1 MKMFNKLSCKNF
13 FIATFL
19 LVTLPMG
26 AANTSGEDVS
36 EKIVMQD
43 TNPNKEH
50 YFSNRRALVGP
61 GCMINSVGDGVKVL
75 KGVKNLQNLCN
86 DDLNDYAEL
95 PGLADVVVGGSPVI
109 SVKDNMHY
117 YAGGTVAGF
126 AICAKSDASILTL
139 NLADFYK
146 IQFLKDGENVGKL
159 QDISTGKSIT
169 GLGLS
174 LLTFPGS
181 DQVDKLYMATAPGDF
196 DEIKLVQCGV
206 NAKLG
211 DVVNLRY
218 AFVGDAREYTITSN
232 KDNGMEKYAQEQG
245 RKKFTVEAHG
255 EKPTSPTLGLEVS
268 RGDVIDE
275 DLKNGYAA
283 VVGAVFPVSTPVTV
297 VAIPTDGKEAFPK
310 GTEVG
315 FKYNGFNLANLSVGS
330 GVDLTLYNKENKE
343 IGTYSLSSTV
353 LGLGVIEVSK
363 DGELVMKAP
372 ADFSAAKIFFKG
384 IGIRVGGTS
393 VNYAFVRLAPDAAT
407 HHCAINATSSRDVSG
422 EYNAFTLQHNEAVK
436 VEWSIVKQP
445 EGSNITLNPATG
457 EVTNISISGKYV
469 FKAQA
474 LEDDCYEYTTVN
486 YAPVALAQNS
496 GENILVNKEGEQ
508 PKFVLSDK
516 SGGGVLTI
524 FNDMQNESAILTP
537 TLNDYAY
544 REPGV
549 QLIENHGLIGIKTAD
564 GSSFSESLAGSAR
577 AAFNGK
583 MKAGFV
589 VSAKATGLG
598 ADVFKFYNVKLFY
611 KGKEIEGK
619 VTTHW
624 DAISAGLIGSEQT
637 RKMRLSVDVPAGCL
651 FDEIV
656 LYNTGL
662 LSADLAQ
669 LNIYYAYVA
678 DAETDNA
685 ATNMLYDAEVVSTQT
700 TNASIDFANSTVF
713 QTVNVGNGF
722 DNLSNLIDNDKKFT
736 TAYKLPK
743 ILTVGTGA
751 TIAVNIGKIV
761 DKGQNLIMVT
771 SDPATLLG
779 LGLGTG
785 IKMETYLNGKP
796 KETVKSWKVLGADV
810 IGGKGD
816 GYAVLETQEPFDQ
829 VRITSA
835 YVANLLDPVE
845 IKGFALRTDKN
856 DDGTVNT
863 QSDVLI
869 LNEDVKLNETKA
881 YTKAKMLLRRT
892 FTKNAD
898 GTKGWNSIILP
909 VDMTAA
915 QVIEAF
921 GEGTQVAKFNDLDE
935 NWIKFETVDVAGEG
949 VVLQK
954 NTPYIIFPTKEAI
967 SNCEYTINGKTETLA
982 GPVYVAEGINYE
994 DQTAHIENSV
1004 EGSLLNN
1011 MTFFG
1016 SYDNNTAVSADSYMF
1031 SKGNLVHTNKP
1042 HTIKA
1047 YRCWLK
1053 ENTPSGKM
1061 LQLSLN
1067 NNNIGNTTGIQIVE
1081 ENKRNTNSGIYN
1093 MEGMRMNTNNVNE
1106 LSKGVYIVNNKTVVI
1121 TK

>member
-1 MKMFNKLSCKNF
+1 MFKKLSQKICF
-13 FIATFL
+13 MATFL
-19 LVTLPMG
+19 LFTLPMG
-26 AANTSGEDVS
+26 AANTNGEDVS
-36 EKIVMQD
+36 EKVVMQNSD
-43 TNPNKEH
+43 PNAEH
-50 YFSNRRALVGP
+50 YFSNRRALVGS
-61 GCMINSVGDGVKVL
+61 GCLINSLGDGVKVL
-75 KGVKNLQNLCN
+75 KGVKDLQNLCN

-95 PGLADVVVGGSPVI
+95 PGLADVTLGGSPVI

-139 NLADFYK
+139 NLAEIYK
-146 IQFLKDGENVGKL
+146 IQFLKDGKPVGGL
-159 QDISTGKSIT
+159 QSISTGKSIT

-181 DQVDKLYMATAPGDF
+181 DQVDKLYMATAPGNF
-196 DEIKLVQCGV
+196 DEIKLVQFGV

-211 DVVNLRY
+211 DVVMLRY
-218 AFVGDAREYTITSN
+218 AFVGDAREYTITKN
-232 KDNGMEKYAQEQG
+232 KKNGISKYAEEQG
-245 RKKFTVEAHG
+245 RKAFTLS
-255 EKPTSPTLGLEVS
+255 TSNLG
-268 RGDVIDE
+268 GDMIDE
-275 DLKNGYAA
+275 DLTNGYAA
-283 VVGAVFPVSTPVTV
+283 VVGALIPISTSVTV
-297 VAIPTDGKEAFPK
+297 YAQPSDNKEAFPK

-315 FKYNGFNLANLSVGS
+315 FKYNGFKLADLSVGS
-330 GVDLTLYNKENKE
+330 GVDLTLYNKENKK

-353 LGLGVIEVSK
+353 LGLGVIEASK

-372 ADFSAAKIFFKG
+372 ADFSAAKIYFKG
-384 IGIRVGGTS
+384 IGIQVGGTN

-436 VEWSIVKQP
+436 VEWSIVEQP
-445 EGSNITLNPATG
+445 EGSNITLNPTTG

-469 FKAQA
+469 FKAKA
-474 LEDDCYEYTTVN
+474 LKDDCFEYTTVN

-496 GENILVNKEGEQ
+496 GVNILVNKEGEQ

-524 FNDMQNESAILTP
+524 FNDMKNESAILTP

-564 GSSFSESLAGSAR
+564 GSSFSEGLAGPAR

-637 RKMRLSVDVPAGCL
+637 RKMRLSVDVPAGCR
-651 FDEIV
+651 FDEFV

-685 ATNMLYDAEVVSTQT
+685 ATNMLHDAEVVSTQT
-700 TNASIDFANSTVF
+700 TNASIDFANSTLF
-713 QTVNVGNGF
+713 QTVNAGNGYN
-722 DNLSNLIDNDKKFT
+722 NLANLIDNDKKFT
-736 TAYKLPK
+736 TAYELPK
-743 ILTVGTGA
+743 IVSVGTGA

-761 DKGQNLIMVT
+761 DKGQQLIMVT

-785 IKMETYLNGKP
+785 IKMETYLDGEP

-816 GYAVLETQEPFDQ
+816 GYAVLETQESFDQ

-835 YVANLLDPVE
+835 DVADVLKPVE
-845 IKGFALRTDKN
+845 IKGFALRTNKN

-869 LNEDVKLNETKA
+869 LNEDVKLDEKKT
-881 YTKAKMLLRRT
+881 YTKAIMLLRRT

-909 VDMTAA
+909 VDMTAT
-915 QVIEAF
+915 QVKDAF
-921 GEGTQVAKFNDLDE
+921 GEGTQVAEFNDLDE
-935 NWIKFETVDVAGEG
+935 NWIKFKTVDVAGEG
-949 VVLQK
+949 VVLEK
-954 NTPYIIFPTKEAI
+954 NTPYIIFPTKKAY
-967 SNCEYTINGKTETLA
+967 SNYEYTINGKTETLA

-994 DQTAHIENSV
+994 DQTANIENSV
-1004 EGSLLNN
+1004 NGTFQK
-1011 MTFFG
+1011 MTFCG
-1016 SYDNNTAVSADSYMF
+1016 SYDNKTEVSPDSYMF
-1031 SKGNLVHTNKP
+1031 SKGDLVHTSKQ

-1053 ENTPSGKM
+1053 ENTPSGKL

-1067 NNNIGNTTGIQIVE
+1067 NNNMGNTTGIQIVE
-1081 ENKRNTNSGIYN
+1081 ENKRNANPGIYN

>member
-1 MKMFNKLSCKNF
+1 M
-13 FIATFL
+13 ATFL
-19 LVTLPMG
+19 LFTLPIG
-26 AANTSGEDVS
+26 AANTNGEDVS
-36 EKIVMQD
+36 EKVVMQNS
-43 TNPNKEH
+43 NPNAEH
-50 YFSNRRALVGP
+50 YFNNRRALVGS
-61 GCMINSVGDGVKVL
+61 GCLINSVGDGVKVL

-146 IQFLKDGENVGKL
+146 IQFLKDGKNVDKP

-181 DQVDKLYMATAPGDF
+181 DQVDKLYMAKAPGDF

-218 AFVGDAREYTITSN
+218 AFVGEAREYTITKN
-232 KDNGMEKYAQEQG
+232 KDNGIEKYAQEQG
-245 RKKFTVEAHG
+245 RKPFTVEAHG
-255 EKPTSPTLGLEVS
+255 KKPTYTDLEVS
-268 RGDVIDE
+268 RDDVIDE
-275 DLKNGYAA
+275 NLTNGYAA

-315 FKYNGFNLANLSVGS
+315 FKYNGFNLANLSAGS

-372 ADFSAAKIFFKG
+372 ADFSAAKIYFKG
-384 IGIRVGGTS
+384 IGIEVGGTS
-393 VNYAFVRLAPDAAT
+393 VNYAFVRMAPDAAT

-422 EYNAFTLQHNEAVK
+422 EYNAFTLQHNDTVPVK
-436 VEWSIVKQP
+436 WNIIEQP
-445 EGSNITLNPATG
+445 EGSNISLNETTG

-474 LEDDCYEYTTVN
+474 LDDCYEYTTIN
-486 YAPVALAQNS
+486 YAPVALAQNN
-496 GENILVNKEGEQ
+496 GVNILVNKEGEQ

-524 FNDMQNESAILTP
+524 FNSMNNESAILTP

-549 QLIENHGLIGIKTAD
+549 QLIENHGLIGIKTAN
-564 GSSFSESLAGSAR
+564 GSSFSEGLAGPAR
-577 AAFNGK
+577 AAFDGK

-700 TNASIDFANSTVF
+700 TNASIDFANTTIF
-713 QTVNVGNGF
+713 QTVNAGNGF

-751 TIAVNIGKIV
+751 TIAVNIGKKV

-785 IKMETYLNGKP
+785 IKMVTYLNGQE

-835 YVANLLDPVE
+835 YVADLLDPLE

-869 LNEDVKLNETKA
+869 LNEEVKLNETKA

-915 QVIEAF
+915 QVKKAF
-921 GEGTQVAKFNDLDE
+921 GEDTKVAKFNDLDE
-935 NWIKFETVDVAGEG
+935 NWIKFETVDMAVED
-949 VVLQK
+949 VVLHK
-954 NTPYIIFPTKEAI
+954 NTPYIIFPTQKAY
-967 SNCEYTINGKTETLA
+967 NNYEYTINGKTETLN

-994 DQTAHIENSV
+994 DQTAYLQPSV
-1004 EGSLLNN
+1004 DGKFNR

-1016 SYDNNTAVSADSYMF
+1016 SYDNKTAVSADSYMF
-1031 SKGNLVHTNKP
+1031 SKGDLVHTSKP

-1053 ENTPSGKM
+1053 ENTPSGKL

-1067 NNNIGNTTGIQIVE
+1067 NNNMGNTTGIQIVE
-1081 ENKRNTNSGIYN
+1081 ENKQNTNTGIYN
-1093 MEGMRMNTNNVNE
+1093 MSGMRMNTNNVNE
-1106 LSKGVYIVNNKTVVI
+1106 LSKGVYIVNNKVVVV

>member
-1 MKMFNKLSCKNF
+1 MFKKLSQKIYF
-13 FIATFL
+13 MATFL
-19 LVTLPMG
+19 LFTLPMG
-26 AANTSGEDVS
+26 AANTNGEDVS
-36 EKIVMQD
+36 EKVVMQ
-43 TNPNKEH
+43 NSAPNAEH
-50 YFSNRRALVGP
+50 YFNNRRALVGP
-61 GCMINSVGDGVKVL
+61 GCLINSVGDGVKVL

-95 PGLADVVVGGSPVI
+95 PGLADVTVGGSPVI

-126 AICAKSDASILTL
+126 AICAKSDASILEL
-139 NLADFYK
+139 NLAKFYK

-159 QDISTGKSIT
+159 RDISTGKSIT

-206 NAKLG
+206 DAKLG

-218 AFVGDAREYTITSN
+218 AFVGDAREYTITNN
-232 KDNGMEKYAQEQG
+232 KENGISKYAQEQG
-245 RKKFTVEAHG
+245 REVFKLEAHG
-255 EKPTSPTLGLEVS
+255 DKPTKTLGEVS

-275 DLKNGYAA
+275 NLTNGYAA
-283 VVGAVFPVSTPVTV
+283 VVGALVPVSTPVTV
-297 VAIPTDGKEAFPK
+297 VARPTDGKEAFPK

-315 FKYNGFNLANLSVGS
+315 FKYNGFKLADLAVGA
-330 GVDLTLYNKENKE
+330 GVDLTLYNKEDE
-343 IGTYSLSSTV
+343 VIGTYKLTKTV
-353 LGLGVIEVSK
+353 LGLGVIEDSK

-372 ADFSAAKIFFKG
+372 ADFSAAKIYFKG
-384 IGIRVGGTS
+384 IGIQVGGTS

-407 HHCAINATSSRDVSG
+407 HHCPINATSSRDVSG
-422 EYNAFTLQHNEAVK
+422 EYYAFTLQHNEAVE
-436 VEWSIVKQP
+436 VEWSIVEQP
-445 EGSNITLNPATG
+445 TGSNITLNSATG

-469 FKAQA
+469 FKAKA
-474 LEDDCYEYTTVN
+474 LNDDCYEYTTVN
-486 YAPVALAQNS
+486 YAPKALAQNNNV
-496 GENILVNKEGEQ
+496 NILVNKEGEE
-508 PKFVLSDK
+508 PKYVLSDK

-524 FNDMQNESAILTP
+524 FNDMKNESAILTP

-549 QLIENHGLIGIKTAD
+549 ELIENHGLIGIKTAD
-564 GSSFSESLAGSAR
+564 GSSFSEGLAGPAR

-722 DNLSNLIDNDKKFT
+722 DNLSNLVDNDKKFT

-835 YVANLLDPVE
+835 YVADLLDPVE

-892 FTKNAD
+892 FTKNDD
-898 GTKGWNSIILP
+898 GKKGWNSIILP

-935 NWIKFETVDVAGEG
+935 NWIKFETVSVAGEG
-949 VVLQK
+949 VVLEK
-954 NTPYIIFPTKEAI
+954 NTPYIIFPTKEAYR
-967 SNCEYTINGKTETLA
+967 NYEYTTINGKTETLA

-1016 SYDNNTAVSADSYMF
+1016 SYDNKTEVSADSYMF
-1031 SKGNLVHTNKP
+1031 SKGDLVHTNKT
-1042 HTIKA
+1042 HTVKA

-1053 ENTPSGKM
+1053 ENTPSGKL

-1067 NNNIGNTTGIQIVE
+1067 NNGMGNTTGIQIVE
-1081 ENKRNTNSGIYN
+1081 ENKRNANTGIYN
-1093 MEGMRMNTNNVNE
+1093 MEGMRMNTNDVNK

>member
-1 MKMFNKLSCKNF
+1 MFKKLSQKIC

-19 LVTLPMG
+19 LFTLPMS
-26 AANTSGEDVS
+26 AATTNGEDGS

-43 TNPNKEH
+43 TNPNEEN

-61 GCMINSVGDGVKVL
+61 GCLINSVGDGVKVL
-75 KGVKNLQNLCN
+75 KGVKDLQNLCN

-95 PGLADVVVGGSPVI
+95 PGLADVTAVGSPVI

-126 AICAKSDASILTL
+126 AICANSSASILTL
-139 NLADFYK
+139 NLAEIYK
-146 IQFLKDGENVGKL
+146 IQFLKDGKPVGGL
-159 QDISTGKSIT
+159 QSISTGKSIT

-181 DQVDKLYMATAPGDF
+181 DQVDKLYMATAPGNF
-196 DEIKLVQCGV
+196 DEIKLVQFGV

-211 DVVNLRY
+211 DVVMLRY
-218 AFVGDAREYTITSN
+218 AFVGDAREYTITEN
-232 KDNGMEKYAQEQG
+232 KENGISKYAEEQG
-245 RKKFTVEAHG
+245 RKAFNLEAHG
-255 EKPTSPTLGLEVS
+255 DKPTKTWGEVS

-275 DLKNGYAA
+275 DLTNGYAA
-283 VVGAVFPVSTPVTV
+283 VVGALVPVSTPVTV
-297 VAIPTDGKEAFPK
+297 VAKPTDGKEAFPK

-330 GVDLTLYNKENKE
+330 GVDLTLFNKENKK

-353 LGLGVIEVSK
+353 LGLGVIEASK

-372 ADFSAAKIFFKG
+372 ADFSAAKIYFKG
-384 IGIRVGGTS
+384 IGIQVGGTN

-436 VEWSIVKQP
+436 VEWSIVEQP
-445 EGSNITLNPATG
+445 EGSNITLNPTTG
-457 EVTNISISGKYV
+457 DVTNISISGKYV
-469 FKAQA
+469 FKAKA

-496 GENILVNKEGEQ
+496 GVNILVNKEGEQ

-524 FNDMQNESAILTP
+524 FNDMKNESAILTP

-564 GSSFSESLAGSAR
+564 GSSFSEGLAGPAR

-611 KGKEIEGK
+611 QGKEIEGK

-637 RKMRLSVDVPAGCL
+637 RKMRLSVDVPAGCR
-651 FDEIV
+651 FDEFV

-685 ATNMLYDAEVVSTQT
+685 ATNMLHDAEVVSTQT
-700 TNASIDFANSTVF
+700 TNASIDFANSTLF
-713 QTVNVGNGF
+713 QTVNAGNGYN
-722 DNLSNLIDNDKKFT
+722 NLANLIDNDKKFT
-736 TAYKLPK
+736 TAYELPK
-743 ILTVGTGA
+743 IVSVGTGA

-761 DKGQNLIMVT
+761 DKGQQLIMVT

-785 IKMETYLNGKP
+785 IKMETYLDGEP

-816 GYAVLETQEPFDQ
+816 GYAVLETQESFDQ

-835 YVANLLDPVE
+835 DVADVLKPVE
-845 IKGFALRTDKN
+845 IKGFALRTNKN

-869 LNEDVKLNETKA
+869 LNEDVKLDEKKT
-881 YTKAKMLLRRT
+881 YTKAIMLLRRT
-892 FTKNAD
+892 FTKSAD

-915 QVIEAF
+915 QVKDAF
-921 GEGTQVAKFNDLDE
+921 GDDTKVAKFNDLDE

-949 VVLQK
+949 VVLEK

-967 SNCEYTINGKTETLA
+967 NNCEYTINGETKTLN

-994 DQTAHIENSV
+994 DQTANIEHSV
-1004 EGSLLNN
+1004 EGSLQNN
-1011 MTFFG
+1011 MTFYG
-1016 SYDNNTAVSADSYMF
+1016 SYNNKTAVSADSYMF
-1031 SKGNLVHTNKP
+1031 SKGDLVHTSKE
-1042 HTIKA
+1042 HTVKA

-1053 ENTPSGKM
+1053 ENTPSGKL

-1067 NNNIGNTTGIQIVE
+1067 NNNMGNTTGIQIVE
-1081 ENKRNTNSGIYN
+1081 ENKSNANHGIYN
-1093 MEGMRMNTNNVNE
+1093 IEGMRMNTNNVNE

>member
-1 MKMFNKLSCKNF
+1 MFKKLSQKICF
-13 FIATFL
+13 MATFL
-19 LVTLPMG
+19 LFTLPMG
-26 AANTSGEDVS
+26 AANTNGEDVS
-36 EKIVMQD
+36 EKVVMQNSD
-43 TNPNKEH
+43 PNAEH
-50 YFSNRRALVGP
+50 YFNNRRALVGP
-61 GCMINSVGDGVKVL
+61 GCLINSVGDGVKVL

-95 PGLADVVVGGSPVI
+95 PGLADVTAVGSPVI

-126 AICAKSDASILTL
+126 AICANSSASILTL
-139 NLADFYK
+139 NLAEIYK
-146 IQFLKDGENVGKL
+146 IQFLKDGKPVGGL
-159 QDISTGKSIT
+159 QSISTGKSIT

-181 DQVDKLYMATAPGDF
+181 DQVDKLYMATAPGNF
-196 DEIKLVQCGV
+196 DEIKLVQFGV

-211 DVVNLRY
+211 DVVMLRY
-218 AFVGDAREYTITSN
+218 AFVGDAREYTITKN
-232 KDNGMEKYAQEQG
+232 KKNGISKYAEEQG
-245 RKKFTVEAHG
+245 RKAFTLS
-255 EKPTSPTLGLEVS
+255 TSNLG
-268 RGDVIDE
+268 GDMIDE
-275 DLKNGYAA
+275 DLTNGYAA
-283 VVGAVFPVSTPVTV
+283 VVGALIPISTSVTV
-297 VAIPTDGKEAFPK
+297 YAQPSDNKEAFPK

-315 FKYNGFNLANLSVGS
+315 FKYNGFKLADLSVGS
-330 GVDLTLYNKENKE
+330 GVDLTLYNKENKK

-353 LGLGVIEVSK
+353 LGLGVIEASK

-372 ADFSAAKIFFKG
+372 ADFSAAKIYFKG
-384 IGIRVGGTS
+384 IGIQVGGTN

-436 VEWSIVKQP
+436 VEWSIVEQP
-445 EGSNITLNPATG
+445 EGSNITLNPTTG
-457 EVTNISISGKYV
+457 DVTNISISGKYV
-469 FKAQA
+469 FKAKA

-486 YAPVALAQNS
+486 YAPEALAQNS
-496 GENILVNKEGEQ
+496 GVNILVNKEGEQ
-508 PKFVLSDK
+508 PKYVLSDK

-524 FNDMQNESAILTP
+524 FNDMKNESAILTP

-564 GSSFSESLAGSAR
+564 GSSFSEGLAGPAR

-611 KGKEIEGK
+611 QGKEIEGK

-637 RKMRLSVDVPAGCL
+637 RKMRLSVDVPAGCR
-651 FDEIV
+651 FDEFV

-685 ATNMLYDAEVVSTQT
+685 ATNMLHDAEVVSTQT
-700 TNASIDFANSTVF
+700 TNASIDFANSTLF
-713 QTVNVGNGF
+713 QTVNAGNGYN
-722 DNLSNLIDNDKKFT
+722 NLANLIDNDKKFT
-736 TAYKLPK
+736 TAYELPK
-743 ILTVGTGA
+743 IVSVGTGA

-761 DKGQNLIMVT
+761 DKGQQLIMVT

-785 IKMETYLNGKP
+785 IKMETYLDGEP

-835 YVANLLDPVE
+835 DVADVLKPVE
-845 IKGFALRTDKN
+845 IKGFALRTNKN

-869 LNEDVKLNETKA
+869 LNEDVKLDEKKT
-881 YTKAKMLLRRT
+881 YTKAIMLLRRT

-915 QVIEAF
+915 QVKDAF
-921 GEGTQVAKFNDLDE
+921 GEDTKVAKFNDLDE

-949 VVLQK
+949 VVLEK

-967 SNCEYTINGKTETLA
+967 NNCEYTINGETKTLN

-994 DQTAHIENSV
+994 DQTANIANSV
-1004 EGSLLNN
+1004 NGTFQK
-1011 MTFFG
+1011 MTFYG
-1016 SYDNNTAVSADSYMF
+1016 SYNNKTAVSADSYMF
-1031 SKGNLVHTNKP
+1031 SKGDLVHTSKE
-1042 HTIKA
+1042 HTVKA

-1053 ENTPSGKM
+1053 ENTPSSKL

-1067 NNNIGNTTGIQIVE
+1067 NNNMGNTTGIQIVE
-1081 ENKRNTNSGIYN
+1081 ENKRNANPGIYN

>member
-1 MKMFNKLSCKNF
+1 MFKKLSQKIYF
-13 FIATFL
+13 MATFL
-19 LVTLPMG
+19 LFTLPMG
-26 AANTSGEDVS
+26 AANTNGEDVS
-36 EKIVMQD
+36 EKVVMQNSD
-43 TNPNKEH
+43 PNAEH
-50 YFSNRRALVGP
+50 YFNNRRALVGP
-61 GCMINSVGDGVKVL
+61 GCLINSVGDGVKVL

-95 PGLADVVVGGSPVI
+95 PGLADVTVGGSPVI

-126 AICAKSDASILTL
+126 AICAKSDASILEL
-139 NLADFYK
+139 NLAKFYK

-206 NAKLG
+206 SVDLG
-211 DVVNLRY
+211 DVVMLRY
-218 AFVGDAREYTITSN
+218 AFVGDAREYTITNN
-232 KDNGMEKYAQEQG
+232 KENGIAKYAQEQNRG
-245 RKKFTVEAHG
+245 SFKLSANTLGGDLINANLTDNFTVQSLVVSVPA
-255 EKPTSPTLGLEVS
+255 KVTATSS
-268 RGDVIDE
+268 D
-275 DLKNGYAA
+275 N
-283 VVGAVFPVSTPVTV
+283 
-297 VAIPTDGKEAFPK
+297 KEAFPA

-315 FKYNGFNLANLSVGS
+315 FRYGMTELLNLGLGS
-330 GVDLTLYNKENKE
+330 TISLNFYNKEGKS
-343 IGTYSLSSTV
+343 ITRQTISGTV
-353 LGLGVIEVSK
+353 LNLGLVGSKKNSEV
-363 DGELVMKAP
+363 VMKAP
-372 ADFSAAKIFFKG
+372 DAFSAVEIYF
-384 IGIRVGGTS
+384 GGVKVNLGAIY

-436 VEWSIVKQP
+436 VEWSIVEQP
-445 EGSNITLNPATG
+445 KGSNITLNPTTG

-469 FKAQA
+469 FKAKA
-474 LEDDCYEYTTVN
+474 LKDDCFEYTTIN

-496 GENILVNKEGEQ
+496 GVNILVNKEGEQ

-524 FNDMQNESAILTP
+524 FNGMNSESAILTP

-549 QLIENHGLIGIKTAD
+549 ELIENHGLIGIKTAD
-564 GSSFSESLAGSAR
+564 GSSFSEGLAGPAR

-624 DAISAGLIGSEQT
+624 DAISAGLIGSEST
-637 RKMRLSVDVPAGCL
+637 RKMRLSVDVPAGSP

-685 ATNMLYDAEVVSTQT
+685 ATNMMYDAEVVSTQT
-700 TNASIDFANSTVF
+700 TNASIDFANTTVF
-713 QTVNVGNGF
+713 QTVNAGNGF
-722 DNLSNLIDNDKKFT
+722 DNLSNLIDNDKKYA

-743 ILTVGTGA
+743 ILTLGTGA

-785 IKMETYLNGKP
+785 IKMVTYLDGQE

-835 YVANLLDPVE
+835 YVADLLDPVE

-869 LNEDVKLNETKA
+869 LNEDVKLDETKA
-881 YTKAKMLLRRT
+881 YIKAKMLLRRT

-915 QVIEAF
+915 QVKDAF

-935 NWIKFETVDVAGEG
+935 NWIKFETVSVAGEG
-949 VVLQK
+949 VVLEK

-967 SNCEYTINGKTETLA
+967 SNYEYTINGKTETLA

-1004 EGSLLNN
+1004 NGSLQNN

-1016 SYDNNTAVSADSYMF
+1016 SYDNKTAVSADSYMF
-1031 SKGNLVHTNKP
+1031 SKGDLVHTSKP

-1053 ENTPSGKM
+1053 ENTPSGKL
-1061 LQLSLN
+1061 LQFSLN
-1067 NNNIGNTTGIQIVE
+1067 NNNMGNTTGIQVVE
-1081 ENKRNTNSGIYN
+1081 ENKRNANTGIYN

-1106 LSKGVYIVNNKTVVI
+1106 LSKGVYIVNNKVVV

>member
-1 MKMFNKLSCKNF
+1 MFKKLSCKIF
-13 FIATFL
+13 LIATFL

-26 AANTSGEDVS
+26 AANTNGEDVS
-36 EKIVMQD
+36 EKVVMQD
-43 TNPNKEH
+43 TDPNKEH
-50 YFSNRRALVGP
+50 YFNNRRALVGS
-61 GCMINSVGDGVKVL
+61 GCLINSVGDGVKVL

-146 IQFLKDGENVGKL
+146 IQFLKDGKNVGNL
-159 QDISTGKSIT
+159 QNISTGKSIT

-218 AFVGDAREYTITSN
+218 AFVGDAREYTITKN

-245 RKKFTVEAHG
+245 RKQFTVEAHG
-255 EKPTSPTLGLEVS
+255 KNPTKTWGEAS
-268 RGDVIDE
+268 RNNVIDE

-283 VVGAVFPVSTPVTV
+283 VVAAVVPVSTPVTV
-297 VAIPTDGKEAFPK
+297 VARPSDGKEAFPK

-315 FKYNGFNLANLSVGS
+315 FKFNGFSVADLSIGS
-330 GVDLTLYNKENKE
+330 GVDLTLYNKDNNE
-343 IGTYSLSSTV
+343 IGTYNLSKTV

-363 DGELVMKAP
+363 NGEFVMKAP
-372 ADFSAAKIFFKG
+372 ADFSAAKIKFKG
-384 IGIRVGGTS
+384 IGIQVGGTN
-393 VNYAFVRLAPDAAT
+393 VNYAFVRMAPDVAT

-474 LEDDCYEYTTVN
+474 IEDDCYEYTTVN

-496 GENILVNKEGEQ
+496 GVNILVNKDGEQ

-524 FNDMQNESAILTP
+524 FNDMKNESAILTP
-537 TLNDYAY
+537 PLNDYAY

-564 GSSFSESLAGSAR
+564 GSSFSEGLAGSAR
-577 AAFNGK
+577 SAFNGK

-589 VSAKATGLG
+589 VSAKATSLG
-598 ADVFKFYNVKLFY
+598 ANVFKFYNVKLFY
-611 KGKEIEGK
+611 KGKKIEGE

-722 DNLSNLIDNDKKFT
+722 DNLSNLVDNDKKFT

-835 YVANLLDPVE
+835 YVADLLDPVE

-863 QSDVLI
+863 QSNVLI
-869 LNEDVKLNETKA
+869 LNEDVKLDETKA

-892 FTKNAD
+892 FTKNDD

-915 QVIEAF
+915 QVKKAF
-921 GEGTQVAKFNDLDE
+921 GEGTKVAKFNDLDE
-935 NWIKFETVDVAGEG
+935 NWIKFETVDVAGED
-949 VVLQK
+949 VVLHK

-967 SNCEYTINGKTETLA
+967 SNCEYTINGETKTLA

-1016 SYDNNTAVSADSYMF
+1016 SYDNKTAVSADSYMF
-1031 SKGNLVHTNKP
+1031 SKGDLVHTSKP

-1053 ENTPSGKM
+1053 ENTPSGKL

-1067 NNNIGNTTGIQIVE
+1067 NNGMGNTTGIQIVE
-1081 ENKRNTNSGIYN
+1081 ENKRNATPGIYN

>member
-75 KGVKNLQNLCN
+75 KGVKDLQNLCN

-196 DEIKLVQCGV
+196 DEIKLVQCGID
-206 NAKLG
+206 AKLG

-218 AFVGDAREYTITSN
+218 AFVGNAREYTITSN

-245 RKKFTVEAHG
+245 RKPFTVEAHG
-255 EKPTSPTLGLEVS
+255 KKPTHTALEVS
-268 RGDVIDE
+268 RNDVIDE
-275 DLKNGYAA
+275 NLNNGYTA
-283 VVGAVFPVSTPVTV
+283 VAGVLLSGSTPVTV
-297 VAIPTDGKEAFPK
+297 VARPTDGKEAFPK

-315 FKYNGFNLANLSVGS
+315 FKYNGFDLANLEVGR
-330 GVDLTLYNKENKE
+330 GVELTLYNKEDQK
-343 IGTYSLSSTV
+343 IGTYKLSKTV
-353 LGLGVIEVSK
+353 LGLGVIKVSK

-372 ADFSAAKIFFKG
+372 ADFSAAKIYFNS
-384 IGIRVGGTS
+384 IGIKVGGTS
-393 VNYAFVRLAPDAAT
+393 VNYAFVRMAPDVAT

-637 RKMRLSVDVPAGCL
+637 RKMRLSVDVPAGCR

-700 TNASIDFANSTVF
+700 TNASIDFAKTTVF

-722 DNLSNLIDNDKKFT
+722 DNLSNLVDNDKKFT

-785 IKMETYLNGKP
+785 IKMVTYLDGQE

-835 YVANLLDPVE
+835 YVADLLDPVE

-954 NTPYIIFPTKEAI
+954 NTPYIIFPTQKAY
-967 SNCEYTINGKTETLA
+967 NNYEYTINGKTETLA

-994 DQTAHIENSV
+994 DQTANLRPSV
-1004 EGSLLNN
+1004 NGTFNR

-1016 SYDNNTAVSADSYMF
+1016 SYDNKTAVSADSYMF
-1031 SKGNLVHTNKP
+1031 SKGDLVHTSKT

-1053 ENTPSGKM
+1053 ENTPSGKL

-1067 NNNIGNTTGIQIVE
+1067 NNNMGNTTGIQIVE
-1081 ENKRNTNSGIYN
+1081 ENKRNANPGIYN
-1093 MEGMRMNTNNVNE
+1093 LEGMRMNTNSVNE

>member
-1 MKMFNKLSCKNF
+1 M
-13 FIATFL
+13 ATFL
-19 LVTLPMG
+19 LFTLPIG
-26 AANTSGEDVS
+26 AANTNGEDVS
-36 EKIVMQD
+36 EKVVMQNS
-43 TNPNKEH
+43 NPNAEH
-50 YFSNRRALVGP
+50 YFNNRRALVGS
-61 GCMINSVGDGVKVL
+61 GCLINSVGDGVKVL

-139 NLADFYK
+139 NLAKFYK

-206 NAKLG
+206 DAKLG
-211 DVVNLRY
+211 DVINLRY
-218 AFVGDAREYTITSN
+218 AFVGDAREYTITLN

-255 EKPTSPTLGLEVS
+255 EKPTHTPLEVS
-268 RGDVIDE
+268 RDNVIDE
-275 DLKNGYAA
+275 DLKNGYTA
-283 VVGAVFPVSTPVTV
+283 VAGVLLSGSTPVTV
-297 VAIPTDGKEAFPK
+297 VARPTDGKEAFPK

-315 FKYNGFNLANLSVGS
+315 FKYNGFDLAHLEVGG
-330 GVDLTLYNKENKE
+330 GVELTLYNKDNNE
-343 IGTYSLSSTV
+343 IGTYKLSKTV

-363 DGELVMKAP
+363 DGEFVMKAP
-372 ADFSAAKIFFKG
+372 ADFSAAKIYFNS
-384 IGIRVGGTS
+384 IGIKVGGTS
-393 VNYAFVRLAPDAAT
+393 VNYAFVRMAPDAAT

-422 EYNAFTLQHNEAVK
+422 EYNAFTLQHNDTVPVK
-436 VEWSIVKQP
+436 WNIIEQP
-445 EGSNITLNPATG
+445 EGSNISLNETTG

-474 LEDDCYEYTTVN
+474 LNDDCYEYTTIN
-486 YAPVALAQNS
+486 YAPVALAQNN
-496 GENILVNKEGEQ
+496 GVNILVNKEGEQ

-524 FNDMQNESAILTP
+524 FNSMNNESAILTP

-549 QLIENHGLIGIKTAD
+549 QLIENHGLIGIKTAN
-564 GSSFSESLAGSAR
+564 GSSFSEGLAGPAR

-611 KGKEIEGK
+611 KGKEIQGE

-700 TNASIDFANSTVF
+700 TNASIDFANTTIF
-713 QTVNVGNGF
+713 QTVNAGNGF
-722 DNLSNLIDNDKKFT
+722 DNLSNLIDNDKKYA

-743 ILTVGTGA
+743 IVAVGAGA
-751 TIAVNIGKIV
+751 TIAVNIGKMV
-761 DKGQNLIMVT
+761 DKGQQLIMVT
-771 SDPATLLG
+771 ADPATLLG

-869 LNEDVKLNETKA
+869 LNEDVTLNETKP

-892 FTKNAD
+892 FTKSTD
-898 GTKGWNSIILP
+898 GKGWNSIILP

-915 QVIEAF
+915 QVKEAF
-921 GEGTQVAKFNDLDE
+921 GEGTKVAKFNDLDE
-935 NWIKFETVDVAGEG
+935 NWIKFETVPVAGEG
-949 VVLQK
+949 VVLEK
-954 NTPYIIFPTKEAI
+954 NTPYIIFPTQKAY
-967 SNCEYTINGKTETLA
+967 NNYEYTINGKTETLA
-982 GPVYVAEGINYE
+982 GPVYVANGINYE
-994 DQTAHIENSV
+994 DQTAYIENSV

-1016 SYDNNTAVSADSYMF
+1016 SYNNKTAVSADSYMF
-1031 SKGNLVHTNKP
+1031 SKGDLVHTSKL

-1053 ENTPSGKM
+1053 ENTPSGKL
-1061 LQLSLN
+1061 LQFSLN
-1067 NNNIGNTTGIQIVE
+1067 NNNMGNTTGIQIVE
-1081 ENKRNTNSGIYN
+1081 ENKRNANSGIYN

-1106 LSKGVYIVNNKTVVI
+1106 LAKGVYIVNNKVVVV

>member
-1 MKMFNKLSCKNF
+1 M
-13 FIATFL
+13 ATFL
-19 LVTLPMG
+19 LFTLPIG
-26 AANTSGEDVS
+26 AANTNGEDVS
-36 EKIVMQD
+36 EKVVMQNSD
-43 TNPNKEH
+43 PNAKN
-50 YFSNRRALVGP
+50 YFSNRRALVGS
-61 GCMINSVGDGVKVL
+61 GCLINSVGDGVKVL

-146 IQFLKDGENVGKL
+146 IQFLKDGKNVDKP

-218 AFVGDAREYTITSN
+218 AFVGNAREYTITSN

-245 RKKFTVEAHG
+245 RKSFNVEAHG
-255 EKPTSPTLGLEVS
+255 KKPTHTPLEVS
-268 RGDVIDE
+268 RDNVIDE
-275 DLKNGYAA
+275 DLKNGYTA
-283 VVGAVFPVSTPVTV
+283 VAGVLLSGSTPVTV
-297 VAIPTDGKEAFPK
+297 VARPTDGKEAFPK

-315 FKYNGFNLANLSVGS
+315 FKYNGFDLAHLEVGG
-330 GVDLTLYNKENKE
+330 GVELTLYNKENNE
-343 IGTYSLSSTV
+343 IGTYKLSKTV

-363 DGELVMKAP
+363 DGEFVMKAP
-372 ADFSAAKIFFKG
+372 ADFSAAKIYFNS
-384 IGIRVGGTS
+384 IGIKVGGTS
-393 VNYAFVRLAPDAAT
+393 VNYAFVRMAPDAAT

-422 EYNAFTLQHNEAVK
+422 EYNAFTLQHNDTVPVK
-436 VEWSIVKQP
+436 WNIIEQP
-445 EGSNITLNPATG
+445 EGSNISLNETTG

-474 LEDDCYEYTTVN
+474 LNDDCYEYTTIN
-486 YAPVALAQNS
+486 YAPVALAQNN
-496 GENILVNKEGEQ
+496 GVNILVNKEGEQ
-508 PKFVLSDK
+508 PKYVLSDK

-524 FNDMQNESAILTP
+524 FNDMNNESAILTP

-564 GSSFSESLAGSAR
+564 GSSFSEGLAGPAR

-611 KGKEIEGK
+611 KGKEMQGK

-722 DNLSNLIDNDKKFT
+722 DNLSNLVDNDKKFT

-743 ILTVGTGA
+743 ILTVGAGA

-779 LGLGTG
+779 LGLGKG
-785 IKMETYLNGKP
+785 IKMVTYLDGQE

-816 GYAVLETQEPFDQ
+816 GYAVLETQEQFDQ

-835 YVANLLDPVE
+835 YVADLLDPVE

-892 FTKNAD
+892 FTKNDD

-915 QVIEAF
+915 QVKKAF
-921 GEGTQVAKFNDLDE
+921 GEGTKVAKFNDLDE
-935 NWIKFETVDVAGEG
+935 NWIKFETVSVAGED
-949 VVLQK
+949 VVLHK
-954 NTPYIIFPTKEAI
+954 NTPYIIFPTQKAY
-967 SNCEYTINGKTETLA
+967 NNYEYTINGKTETLN

-994 DQTAHIENSV
+994 DQTAYIENSV
-1004 EGSLLNN
+1004 EGRLLNN

-1016 SYDNNTAVSADSYMF
+1016 SYDNNTEVSADSYMF
-1031 SKGNLVHTNKP
+1031 SKGDLVHTSKT
-1042 HTIKA
+1042 HTVKA

-1053 ENTPSGKM
+1053 ENTPSGK
-1061 LQLSLN
+1061 LLKLSLN
-1067 NNNIGNTTGIQIVE
+1067 NNNMGNTTGIQIVE
-1081 ENKRNTNSGIYN
+1081 ENKRNANPGIYN

>member
-1 MKMFNKLSCKNF
+1 M
-13 FIATFL
+13 ATFL
-19 LVTLPMG
+19 LFTLPIG
-26 AANTSGEDVS
+26 AANTNGEDVS
-36 EKIVMQD
+36 EKVVMQNS
-43 TNPNKEH
+43 NPNAEH
-50 YFSNRRALVGP
+50 YFNNRRALVGS
-61 GCMINSVGDGVKVL
+61 GCLINSVGDGVKVL

-95 PGLADVVVGGSPVI
+95 PGLANVTLVGSPVI

-126 AICAKSDASILTL
+126 AICAKSDASILEL
-139 NLADFYK
+139 NLTDFYK

-206 NAKLG
+206 DAKLG
-211 DVVNLRY
+211 DVINLRY
-218 AFVGDAREYTITSN
+218 AFVGDAREYTITLN

-255 EKPTSPTLGLEVS
+255 EKPTHTDLEVS
-268 RGDVIDE
+268 RDDVIDE
-275 DLKNGYAA
+275 KLTNGYAA

-297 VAIPTDGKEAFPK
+297 VARPTDGKEAFPK

-372 ADFSAAKIFFKG
+372 ADFSAAKIYFKG
-384 IGIRVGGTS
+384 IGIEVGGTS
-393 VNYAFVRLAPDAAT
+393 VNYAFVRMAPDAAT

-422 EYNAFTLQHNEAVK
+422 EYNAFTLQHNDTVPVK
-436 VEWSIVKQP
+436 WNIIEQP
-445 EGSNITLNPATG
+445 EGSNISLNETTG

-474 LEDDCYEYTTVN
+474 LNDDCYEYTTIN
-486 YAPVALAQNS
+486 YAPVALAQNN
-496 GENILVNKEGEQ
+496 GVNILVNKEGEQ
-508 PKFVLSDK
+508 PKYVLSDK
-516 SGGGVLTI
+516 SGGGLLTI
-524 FNDMQNESAILTP
+524 FNGMKNESAILTP

-564 GSSFSESLAGSAR
+564 GSSVSEGLAGSAR
-577 AAFNGK
+577 V
-583 MKAGFV
+583 KAGFV

-624 DAISAGLIGSEQT
+624 DAISVGLIGSEQT

-700 TNASIDFANSTVF
+700 TNASIDFAKTSVF
-713 QTVNVGNGF
+713 QTVNAGNGF

-785 IKMETYLNGKP
+785 IKMVTYLNGQE

-816 GYAVLETQEPFDQ
+816 GYAVLETQEPFNQ

-835 YVANLLDPVE
+835 YVADLLDPVE

-869 LNEDVKLNETKA
+869 LNEDVKLDETKA

-892 FTKNAD
+892 FTKNDD

-915 QVIEAF
+915 QVKKAF
-921 GEGTQVAKFNDLDE
+921 GEDTKVAKFNDLDE
-935 NWIKFETVDVAGEG
+935 NWIKFETVDMAVED
-949 VVLQK
+949 VVLHK
-954 NTPYIIFPTKEAI
+954 NTPYIIFPTQKAY
-967 SNCEYTINGKTETLA
+967 NNYEYTINGKTETLN

-994 DQTAHIENSV
+994 DQTAYIENSFN
-1004 EGSLLNN
+1004 GTFQN

-1016 SYDNNTAVSADSYMF
+1016 SYDNKTAVSADSYMF
-1031 SKGNLVHTNKP
+1031 SKGDLVHTSKE
-1042 HTIKA
+1042 HTVKA

-1053 ENTPSGKM
+1053 ENTPSGKL
-1061 LQLSLN
+1061 LQFSLN
-1067 NNNIGNTTGIQIVE
+1067 NNNMGNTTGIQIVE
-1081 ENKRNTNSGIYN
+1081 ENKRNANSGIYN

-1106 LSKGVYIVNNKTVVI
+1106 LSKGVYIVNNKVVVV

>member
-1 MKMFNKLSCKNF
+1 MFKKLSQKIYF
-13 FIATFL
+13 MATFL
-19 LVTLPMG
+19 LFTLPMG
-26 AANTSGEDVS
+26 AANTNGEDVS
-36 EKIVMQD
+36 EKVVMQNSD
-43 TNPNKEH
+43 PNAEH
-50 YFSNRRALVGP
+50 YFNNRRALVGP
-61 GCMINSVGDGVKVL
+61 GCLINSVGDGVKVL

-139 NLADFYK
+139 NLAKFYK

-196 DEIKLVQCGV
+196 DEIKLVQFSV
-206 NAKLG
+206 SVDLG
-211 DVVNLRY
+211 DVVMLRY
-218 AFVGDAREYTITSN
+218 AFVGDAREYTITNN
-232 KDNGMEKYAQEQG
+232 KENGISKYAQEQG
-245 RKKFTVEAHG
+245 REAFTLEAHDD
-255 EKPTSPTLGLEVS
+255 KPTETWGEVS

-275 DLKNGYAA
+275 NLTNGYAA
-283 VVGAVFPVSTPVTV
+283 VVGALVPVSTPVTV
-297 VAIPTDGKEAFPK
+297 VARPTDGKEAFPK

-315 FKYNGFNLANLSVGS
+315 FKYNGFKLADLAVGA
-330 GVDLTLYNKENKE
+330 GVDLTLYNKENE
-343 IGTYSLSSTV
+343 DIGTYKLTKTV
-353 LGLGVIEVSK
+353 LGLGVIEDSK

-372 ADFSAAKIFFKG
+372 ADFSAAKIYFKG
-384 IGIRVGGTS
+384 IGIQVGGTS

-422 EYNAFTLQHNEAVK
+422 EYNAFTLQHNETVPVK
-436 VEWSIVKQP
+436 WNIVEQP
-445 EGSNITLNPATG
+445 EGSNISLNETTG

-474 LEDDCYEYTTVN
+474 MEDDCYEYTTIN
-486 YAPVALAQNS
+486 YAPVTLAQNS
-496 GENILVNKEGEQ
+496 GVNILVNKEGEQ

-524 FNDMQNESAILTP
+524 FNDMKNESAILTP

-564 GSSFSESLAGSAR
+564 GSSFSEGLAGPAR

-624 DAISAGLIGSEQT
+624 DAISAGLIGSEST
-637 RKMRLSVDVPAGCL
+637 RKMRLSVDVPAGSP

-700 TNASIDFANSTVF
+700 TNASIDFANTTVF
-713 QTVNVGNGF
+713 QTVNAGNGF
-722 DNLSNLIDNDKKFT
+722 DNLSNLIDNDKKYA

-743 ILTVGTGA
+743 ILTLGTGA

-785 IKMETYLNGKP
+785 IKMVTYLDGQE

-835 YVANLLDPVE
+835 YVADLLDPVE

-881 YTKAKMLLRRT
+881 YTKAKMLLHRT

-898 GTKGWNSIILP
+898 GTKGWNSIVLP

-915 QVIEAF
+915 QVKEAF
-921 GEGTQVAKFNDLDE
+921 GEGTKVAKFNDLDE
-935 NWIKFETVDVAGEG
+935 NWIKFETVSVAGEG
-949 VVLQK
+949 VVLEK
-954 NTPYIIFPTKEAI
+954 NTPYIIFPTQKAY
-967 SNCEYTINGKTETLA
+967 NNYEYTINGKTETLA
-982 GPVYVAEGINYE
+982 GPVYVANGINYE
-994 DQTAHIENSV
+994 DQTANLQPSV
-1004 EGSLLNN
+1004 DGKFNR

-1016 SYDNNTAVSADSYMF
+1016 SYDNKTAVPAGSYMF
-1031 SKGNLVHTNKP
+1031 SKGDLVHTSKP

-1053 ENTPSGKM
+1053 ENTPSGKL
-1061 LQLSLN
+1061 LQFSLN
-1067 NNNIGNTTGIQIVE
+1067 NNNMGNTTGIQVVE
-1081 ENKRNTNSGIYN
+1081 ENKRNAKSGIYN

-1106 LSKGVYIVNNKTVVI
+1106 LAKGVYIVNNKVVVV

>member
-1 MKMFNKLSCKNF
+1 MKMFNKLTCKIF
-13 FIATFL
+13 LIATFL

-36 EKIVMQD
+36 EKVVMQD

-95 PGLADVVVGGSPVI
+95 PGLADVTVAGNPVI

-139 NLADFYK
+139 NLAKFYK

-196 DEIKLVQCGV
+196 DEIKLVQCGID
-206 NAKLG
+206 AKLG

-218 AFVGDAREYTITSN
+218 AFVGNAREYTITSN

-245 RKKFTVEAHG
+245 RKPFTVEAHG
-255 EKPTSPTLGLEVS
+255 KKPTHTALEVS
-268 RGDVIDE
+268 RNDVIDE
-275 DLKNGYAA
+275 NLNNGYTA
-283 VVGAVFPVSTPVTV
+283 VAGVLLSGSTPVTV
-297 VAIPTDGKEAFPK
+297 VARPTDGKEAFPK

-315 FKYNGFNLANLSVGS
+315 FKYNGFDLAHLEVGG
-330 GVDLTLYNKENKE
+330 GVELTLYNKENNE
-343 IGTYSLSSTV
+343 IGTYKLSKTV

-363 DGELVMKAP
+363 DGEFVMKAP
-372 ADFSAAKIFFKG
+372 ADFSAAKIYFNS
-384 IGIRVGGTS
+384 IGIKVGGTS
-393 VNYAFVRLAPDAAT
+393 VNYAIVRLAPDAAT

-422 EYNAFTLQHNEAVK
+422 EYNAFTLLHNDKVPVK
-436 VEWSIVKQP
+436 WNIVEQP

-474 LEDDCYEYTTVN
+474 MEDDCYEYTTVN

-524 FNDMQNESAILTP
+524 FNGMKNESAILTP

-779 LGLGTG
+779 LGLGKG
-785 IKMETYLNGKP
+785 IKMVTYLDGQE

-921 GEGTQVAKFNDLDE
+921 GKGTQIAKFNDLDE
-935 NWIKFETVDVAGEG
+935 NWIKFETVNVAGEG
-949 VVLQK
+949 VVLEK
-954 NTPYIIFPTKEAI
+954 NTPYIIFPTQKAAY
-967 SNCEYTINGKTETLA
+967 NNYEYNINGETKTLY
-982 GPVYVAEGINYE
+982 GPVYVANGINYE
-994 DQTAHIENSV
+994 DQTANLRPSV
-1004 EGSLLNN
+1004 NGTFNR

-1016 SYDNNTAVSADSYMF
+1016 SYDNKTAVSADSYMF
-1031 SKGNLVHTNKP
+1031 SKGDLVHTSKT
-1042 HTIKA
+1042 HTVKA

-1053 ENTPSGKM
+1053 ENTPSGKL

-1067 NNNIGNTTGIQIVE
+1067 NNNMGNTTGIQIVE
-1081 ENKRNTNSGIYN
+1081 ENKRNANSGIYN

>member
-1 MKMFNKLSCKNF
+1 MFKKLSQKIYF
-13 FIATFL
+13 MATFL
-19 LVTLPMG
+19 LFTLPMS
-26 AANTSGEDVS
+26 AANTSGEDES
-36 EKIVMQD
+36 EKVVMQNSD
-43 TNPNKEH
+43 TNAEH
-50 YFSNRRALVGP
+50 YFNNRRALVGP
-61 GCMINSVGDGVKVL
+61 GCLINSVGDGVKVL

-95 PGLADVVVGGSPVI
+95 PGLANVTLVGSPVI

-181 DQVDKLYMATAPGDF
+181 DQVDKLYMATAPSDF

-206 NAKLG
+206 DAKLG

-218 AFVGDAREYTITSN
+218 AFVGDAREYTITNN
-232 KDNGMEKYAQEQG
+232 KENGISKYAQEQG
-245 RKKFTVEAHG
+245 REAFTLEAHG
-255 EKPTSPTLGLEVS
+255 EKPTKTWGEAS

-275 DLKNGYAA
+275 NLTNGYVA
-283 VVGAVFPVSTPVTV
+283 VVGALVPVSTPVTV
-297 VAIPTDGKEAFPK
+297 VAKPNDRKEAFPK

-315 FKYNGFNLANLSVGS
+315 FKYNGFKLADLAVGA
-330 GVDLTLYNKENKE
+330 GVELTLFNKENKE
-343 IGTYSLSSTV
+343 IGTYKLTKTV
-353 LGLGVIEVSK
+353 LGLGVIEDSK

-372 ADFSAAKIFFKG
+372 ADFSAAKIYFKG
-384 IGIRVGGTS
+384 IGIQVGGTS

-407 HHCAINATSSRDVSG
+407 HHCPINATSSRDVSG
-422 EYNAFTLQHNEAVK
+422 EYNAFTLQHNETVPVK
-436 VEWSIVKQP
+436 WNIVEQP
-445 EGSNITLNPATG
+445 EGSNISLNETTG

-474 LEDDCYEYTTVN
+474 LDDCYEYTTIN
-486 YAPVALAQNS
+486 YAPVALAQNN
-496 GENILVNKEGEQ
+496 GVNILVNKEGEQ

-524 FNDMQNESAILTP
+524 FNDMNSESAILTP

-564 GSSFSESLAGSAR
+564 GSSFSEGLAGPAR

-624 DAISAGLIGSEQT
+624 DAISAGLIGSEST
-637 RKMRLSVDVPAGCL
+637 RKMRLSVDVPAGSP

-685 ATNMLYDAEVVSTQT
+685 ATNMMYDAEVVSTQT
-700 TNASIDFANSTVF
+700 TNASIDFANTTVF
-713 QTVNVGNGF
+713 QTVNAGNGF
-722 DNLSNLIDNDKKFT
+722 DNLSNLIDNDKKYA

-785 IKMETYLNGKP
+785 IKMVTYLDGQE

-835 YVANLLDPVE
+835 YVADLLDPVE

-869 LNEDVKLNETKA
+869 LNEDVKLDETKA

-892 FTKNAD
+892 FTTKNAD

-915 QVIEAF
+915 QVKDAF
-921 GEGTQVAKFNDLDE
+921 GEDTQVAKFNDLDE
-935 NWIKFETVDVAGEG
+935 NWIKFETVSVAGEG
-949 VVLQK
+949 VVLEK
-954 NTPYIIFPTKEAI
+954 NTPYIILPTKEAYK
-967 SNCEYTINGKTETLA
+967 NYEYTINGKTETLA
-982 GPVYVAEGINYE
+982 GPVYVANGINYE
-994 DQTAHIENSV
+994 DQTAYIENSV
-1004 EGSLLNN
+1004 EGSLQKN

-1016 SYDNNTAVSADSYMF
+1016 SYDNKTAVSADSYMF
-1031 SKGNLVHTNKP
+1031 SKGDLVHTSKL

-1053 ENTPSGKM
+1053 ENTPSGKL

-1067 NNNIGNTTGIQIVE
+1067 NNNMGNTTGIQVVE
-1081 ENKRNTNSGIYN
+1081 ENKRNANTGIYN

-1106 LSKGVYIVNNKTVVI
+1106 LSKGVYIVNNKVVVV

>member
-1 MKMFNKLSCKNF
+1 M
-13 FIATFL
+13 ATFL
-19 LVTLPMG
+19 LFTLPIG
-26 AANTSGEDVS
+26 AANTNGEDVS
-36 EKIVMQD
+36 KKVVMQD
-43 TNPNKEH
+43 TNPNEEN
-50 YFSNRRALVGP
+50 YFNNRRALVGS
-61 GCMINSVGDGVKVL
+61 GCLINSVGDGVKVL

-139 NLADFYK
+139 NLAKFYK

-181 DQVDKLYMATAPGDF
+181 DQVDKLYMAKAPGDF

-218 AFVGDAREYTITSN
+218 AFVGNAREYTITSN

-245 RKKFTVEAHG
+245 RKRFNVEAHG
-255 EKPTSPTLGLEVS
+255 KKPTHTPLEVS
-268 RGDVIDE
+268 RDNVIDE
-275 DLKNGYAA
+275 DLKNGYTA
-283 VVGAVFPVSTPVTV
+283 VAGVLLSGSTPVTV
-297 VAIPTDGKEAFPK
+297 VARPTDGKEAFPK

-315 FKYNGFNLANLSVGS
+315 FKYNGFDLANLEVGG
-330 GVDLTLYNKENKE
+330 GVELTLYNKEDQE
-343 IGTYSLSSTV
+343 IGTYKLSKTV
-353 LGLGVIEVSK
+353 LGLGVIKVSK

-372 ADFSAAKIFFKG
+372 ADFSAAKIFFNG
-384 IGIRVGGTS
+384 IGIKVGGTS
-393 VNYAFVRLAPDAAT
+393 VNYAFVRMAPDAAT

-422 EYNAFTLQHNEAVK
+422 EYNTFTLQHNDMVPVRWTI
-436 VEWSIVKQP
+436 VEQP
-445 EGSNITLNPATG
+445 EGANISLNETTG

-474 LEDDCYEYTTVN
+474 LKDDCYEYTTIN
-486 YAPVALAQNS
+486 YAPVALAQNN
-496 GENILVNKEGEQ
+496 GVNILVNKEGEQ

-524 FNDMQNESAILTP
+524 FNSMNNESAILTP

-549 QLIENHGLIGIKTAD
+549 QLIENHGLIGIKTAN
-564 GSSFSESLAGSAR
+564 GSSFSEGLAGPAR

-624 DAISAGLIGSEQT
+624 DAISVGLIGSEQT
-637 RKMRLSVDVPAGCL
+637 RKMRLSVDVPAGCP

-700 TNASIDFANSTVF
+700 TNASIDFAKTTIF
-713 QTVNVGNGF
+713 QTVNAGNGF

-785 IKMETYLNGKP
+785 IKMVTYLDGQE

-881 YTKAKMLLRRT
+881 YTKATMLLRRT
-892 FTKNAD
+892 FTKSDD

-915 QVIEAF
+915 QVTEAF
-921 GEGTQVAKFNDLDE
+921 GKGTQVAKFNDLNE
-935 NWIKFETVDVAGEG
+935 NWIKFETVPVAGEG
-949 VVLQK
+949 VVLEK
-954 NTPYIIFPTKEAI
+954 NTPYIIFPTQKAY
-967 SNCEYTINGKTETLA
+967 NNYEYTTINGETETLA
-982 GPVYVAEGINYE
+982 GPVYVANGINYE
-994 DQTAHIENSV
+994 DQTAYIENSV
-1004 EGSLLNN
+1004 NGTFQN
-1011 MTFFG
+1011 MTFWG
-1016 SYDNNTAVSADSYMF
+1016 SYDNKTTVSADSYMF
-1031 SKGNLVHTNKP
+1031 SKGDLVHTSKP

-1053 ENTPSGKM
+1053 ENTPSGKL
-1061 LQLSLN
+1061 LQFSLN
-1067 NNNIGNTTGIQIVE
+1067 NNNMGNTTGIQIVE
-1081 ENKRNTNSGIYN
+1081 EDKQNTNTGIYN
-1093 MEGMRMNTNNVNE
+1093 MSGMRMNTNNVNE
-1106 LSKGVYIVNNKTVVI
+1106 LSKGVYIVNNKVVV

>member
-1 MKMFNKLSCKNF
+1 MFKKLSCNF
-13 FIATFL
+13 FLIATFL

-26 AANTSGEDVS
+26 AANTSGEDGS
-36 EKIVMQD
+36 EKVVMQD
-43 TNPNKEH
+43 SDPNAEH
-50 YFSNRRALVGP
+50 YFNNRRALVGP

-95 PGLADVVVGGSPVI
+95 PGLADVIVGGSPVI

-126 AICAKSDASILTL
+126 AICAKSDASILTI

-146 IQFLKDGENVGKL
+146 IQFLKDGKNVDKP

-181 DQVDKLYMATAPGDF
+181 DQVDKLYMAKAPGDF

-218 AFVGDAREYTITSN
+218 AFVGNAREYTITSN

-245 RKKFTVEAHG
+245 RKQFNVEAHG
-255 EKPTSPTLGLEVS
+255 KLPIHSFGDLS
-268 RGDVIDE
+268 RDDVIDE
-275 DLKNGYAA
+275 NLTNGYTA
-283 VVGAVFPVSTPVTV
+283 VAGVLLSGSTPVTV
-297 VAIPTDGKEAFPK
+297 VARPTDRKEAFPK

-315 FKYNGFNLANLSVGS
+315 FKYNGFDLAHLEVGG
-330 GVDLTLYNKENKE
+330 GVELTLYNKDNNE
-343 IGTYSLSSTV
+343 IGTYKLSKTV

-363 DGELVMKAP
+363 DGEFVMKAP
-372 ADFSAAKIFFKG
+372 ADFSAAKIYFNS
-384 IGIRVGGTS
+384 IGIKVGGTS
-393 VNYAFVRLAPDAAT
+393 VNYAFVRMAPDAAT

-422 EYNAFTLQHNEAVK
+422 EYNAFTLQHNDTVPVK
-436 VEWSIVKQP
+436 WNIIEQP
-445 EGSNITLNPATG
+445 EGSNISLNETTG

-474 LEDDCYEYTTVN
+474 LNDNCYEYTTVN
-486 YAPVALAQNS
+486 YAPVALAQNN
-496 GENILVNKEGEQ
+496 GVNILVNKEGEQ
-508 PKFVLSDK
+508 PKYVLSDK
-516 SGGGVLTI
+516 SGGGLLTI
-524 FNDMQNESAILTP
+524 FNGMKNESAILTP
-537 TLNDYAY
+537 TLDDYAY

-564 GSSFSESLAGSAR
+564 GSSFSEGLAGPAR

-611 KGKEIEGK
+611 QDKEIQGK

-624 DAISAGLIGSEQT
+624 DAISAGLIGSEAT

-651 FDEIV
+651 FDEVV
-656 LYNTGL
+656 LYNTGV

-678 DAETDNA
+678 NAETDNA
-685 ATNMLYDAEVVSTQT
+685 ATNMLYDAGVVSTQT
-700 TNASIDFANSTVF
+700 TNASIDFANSTLF
-713 QTVNVGNGF
+713 QTLNAGNGF

-743 ILTVGTGA
+743 IVSVGTGA
-751 TIAVNIGKIV
+751 TITVNIGKIV
-761 DKGQNLIMVT
+761 DKGQQLIMVT
-771 SDPATLLG
+771 SDPETLLG

-785 IKMETYLNGKP
+785 IKMETYLDGKP

-816 GYAVLETQEPFDQ
+816 GYAVLETQESFDQ

-835 YVANLLDPVE
+835 DVADVLKPVE

-892 FTKNAD
+892 FTKNDD

-915 QVIEAF
+915 QVKKAF
-921 GEGTQVAKFNDLDE
+921 GEGTKVAKFNDLDE
-935 NWIKFETVDVAGEG
+935 NWIKFETVDMAVED
-949 VVLQK
+949 VVLHK
-954 NTPYIIFPTKEAI
+954 NTPYIIFPTQKAY
-967 SNCEYTINGKTETLA
+967 SNYEYKINGETKTLN

-994 DQTAHIENSV
+994 DQTANLQHSV
-1004 EGSLLNN
+1004 NGTFNR

-1016 SYDNNTAVSADSYMF
+1016 SYDNNTEVSADSYMF
-1031 SKGNLVHTNKP
+1031 SKGDLVHTSKT
-1042 HTIKA
+1042 HTVKA

-1053 ENTPSGKM
+1053 ENTPSGKL

-1067 NNNIGNTTGIQIVE
+1067 NNGMGNTTGIQIVE
-1081 ENKRNTNSGIYN
+1081 ENKRNANTGIYN

>member
-1 MKMFNKLSCKNF
+1 MFKKLTCKIF
-13 FIATFL
+13 LIATFL

-26 AANTSGEDVS
+26 AANTNGEDGS
-36 EKIVMQD
+36 EKVVMQD
-43 TNPNKEH
+43 SDPNAEH
-50 YFSNRRALVGP
+50 YFNNRRALVGP

-95 PGLADVVVGGSPVI
+95 PGLADVTAVGSPVI

-146 IQFLKDGENVGKL
+146 IQFLKDGKNVDKP

-181 DQVDKLYMATAPGDF
+181 DQVDKLYMAKAPGDF

-218 AFVGDAREYTITSN
+218 AFVGNAREYTITSN
-232 KDNGMEKYAQEQG
+232 KDNGIEKYAQEQG

-255 EKPTSPTLGLEVS
+255 EKPTHTFAEVS
-268 RGDVIDE
+268 RDDVIDE
-275 DLKNGYAA
+275 NLTNGYAA

-297 VAIPTDGKEAFPK
+297 VAIPTDDKEAFPK

-372 ADFSAAKIFFKG
+372 ADFSAAKIKFKG
-384 IGIRVGGTS
+384 IGIQVGGTS
-393 VNYAFVRLAPDAAT
+393 VNYAFVRMAPDAAT

-422 EYNAFTLQHNEAVK
+422 EYNAFTLQHNDTVPVK
-436 VEWSIVKQP
+436 WTIVKQP
-445 EGSNITLNPATG
+445 EGANISLNETTG

-474 LEDDCYEYTTVN
+474 LNDNCYEYTTVN
-486 YAPVALAQNS
+486 YAPVALAQNN
-496 GENILVNKEGEQ
+496 GVNILVNKEGEQ
-508 PKFVLSDK
+508 PKYVLSDK
-516 SGGGVLTI
+516 SGGGLLTI
-524 FNDMQNESAILTP
+524 FNGMKNESAILTP

-564 GSSFSESLAGSAR
+564 GSSFSEGLAGSAR

-611 KGKEIEGK
+611 KGKEIQGE

-624 DAISAGLIGSEQT
+624 DAISAGLIGNEQT

-700 TNASIDFANSTVF
+700 TNASIDFANSTMF
-713 QTVNVGNGF
+713 QTVNAGNGF

-743 ILTVGTGA
+743 IVSVGTGA

-761 DKGQNLIMVT
+761 DKGQQLIMVT

-785 IKMETYLNGKP
+785 IKMETYLDGQK
-796 KETVKSWKVLGADV
+796 KEDVKSWKVLGADV
-810 IGGKGD
+810 IDGKGD
-816 GYAVLETQEPFDQ
+816 GYAVLETQESFDQ

-835 YVANLLDPVE
+835 DVADVLKPVE

-856 DDGTVNT
+856 DDGTVYT
-863 QSDVLI
+863 QRDVLI

-881 YTKAKMLLRRT
+881 YTRAEMLLRRT
-892 FTKNAD
+892 FTKSAD
-898 GTKGWNSIILP
+898 GKKGWNSIILP

-915 QVIEAF
+915 QVIDAF
-921 GEGTQVAKFNDLDE
+921 GEGTQVAQFNDLDE
-935 NWIKFETVDVAGEG
+935 NWIKFKTVDMAGEG
-949 VVLQK
+949 VVLAK
-954 NTPYIIFPTKEAI
+954 NTPYIIFPTKEAY
-967 SNCEYTINGKTETLA
+967 SNYEYTINGETETLD
-982 GPVYVAEGINYE
+982 GPVYVANGINYE
-994 DQTAHIENSV
+994 DQTAHIENSDN
-1004 EGSLLNN
+1004 GTFNR

-1016 SYDNNTAVSADSYMF
+1016 SYDNKTAVSADSYMF
-1031 SKGNLVHTNKP
+1031 SKGDLVHTSKP

-1053 ENTPSGKM
+1053 ENTPSGKL

-1067 NNNIGNTTGIQIVE
+1067 NNGMGNTTGIQIVE
-1081 ENKRNTNSGIYN
+1081 ENKRNANHGIYN
-1093 MEGMRMNTNNVNE
+1093 MEGMRMNTNNVNK

>member
-1 MKMFNKLSCKNF
+1 MFKKLTCKIF
-13 FIATFL
+13 LIATFL

-26 AANTSGEDVS
+26 AANTNGEDGS
-36 EKIVMQD
+36 EKVVMQD
-43 TNPNKEH
+43 SDPNAEH
-50 YFSNRRALVGP
+50 YFNNRRALVGP
-61 GCMINSVGDGVKVL
+61 GCTINSIGDGVKVL

-146 IQFLKDGENVGKL
+146 IQFLKDGKNVDKP

-218 AFVGDAREYTITSN
+218 AFVGDAREYTITLN

-255 EKPTSPTLGLEVS
+255 EKPTHTDLEVS
-268 RGDVIDE
+268 RDDVIDE
-275 DLKNGYAA
+275 NLTNGYAA

-297 VAIPTDGKEAFPK
+297 VARPTPTDGKEAFPK

-372 ADFSAAKIFFKG
+372 ADFSAAKIYFKG
-384 IGIRVGGTS
+384 IGIEVGGTS
-393 VNYAFVRLAPDAAT
+393 VNYAFVRMAPDAAT

-422 EYNAFTLQHNEAVK
+422 EYNAFTLQHNDTVPVK
-436 VEWSIVKQP
+436 WNIIEQP
-445 EGSNITLNPATG
+445 EGSNISLNETTG

-474 LEDDCYEYTTVN
+474 LNDDCYEYTTIN
-486 YAPVALAQNS
+486 YAPVALAQNN
-496 GENILVNKEGEQ
+496 GVNILVNKEGEQ
-508 PKFVLSDK
+508 PKYVLSDK
-516 SGGGVLTI
+516 SGGGLLTI
-524 FNDMQNESAILTP
+524 FNGMKNESAILTP

-564 GSSFSESLAGSAR
+564 GSSFSEGLAGSAR

-611 KGKEIEGK
+611 KGKKIEGE

-669 LNIYYAYVA
+669 LNIYYAYMA

-700 TNASIDFANSTVF
+700 TNASIDFANSTMF
-713 QTVNVGNGF
+713 QTVNAGNGF

-743 ILTVGTGA
+743 IVSVGTGA

-761 DKGQNLIMVT
+761 DKGQQLIMVT
-771 SDPATLLG
+771 SDPETLLG

-785 IKMETYLNGKP
+785 IKMETYLDGKP

-816 GYAVLETQEPFDQ
+816 GYAVLETQESFDQ

-835 YVANLLDPVE
+835 DVADVLKPVE

-892 FTKNAD
+892 FTKSTD

-915 QVIEAF
+915 QVKEAF

-949 VVLQK
+949 VVLEK

-967 SNCEYTINGKTETLA
+967 SNYEYTINGETETLA
-982 GPVYVAEGINYE
+982 GPVYVANGINYE
-994 DQTAHIENSV
+994 DQTAHIKNSV
-1004 EGSLLNN
+1004 NGTFNR

-1016 SYDNNTAVSADSYMF
+1016 SYDNKTAVSADSYMF
-1031 SKGNLVHTNKP
+1031 SKGDLVHTSKP
-1042 HTIKA
+1042 HTVKA

-1053 ENTPSGKM
+1053 ENTPSGKL

-1067 NNNIGNTTGIQIVE
+1067 NNGMGNTTGIQIVE
-1081 ENKRNTNSGIYN
+1081 ENKRNANTGIYN
-1093 MEGMRMNTNNVNE
+1093 MEGMRMNTNDVNE

>member
-1 MKMFNKLSCKNF
+1 M
-13 FIATFL
+13 ATFL
-19 LVTLPMG
+19 LFTLPIG
-26 AANTSGEDVS
+26 AANVNGEDVS
-36 EKIVMQD
+36 EKVVMQNS
-43 TNPNKEH
+43 NPNAEH
-50 YFSNRRALVGP
+50 YFNNRRALVGS
-61 GCMINSVGDGVKVL
+61 GCLINSVGDGVKVL

-139 NLADFYK
+139 NLAKFYK

-206 NAKLG
+206 DAKLG
-211 DVVNLRY
+211 DVINLRY
-218 AFVGDAREYTITSN
+218 AFVGDAREYTITLN

-255 EKPTSPTLGLEVS
+255 EKPTHTDLEVS
-268 RGDVIDE
+268 RDDVIDE
-275 DLKNGYAA
+275 NLTNGYAA

-297 VAIPTDGKEAFPK
+297 VARPTDGKETFPK

-330 GVDLTLYNKENKE
+330 GIELTLFNKENEK
-343 IGTYSLSSTV
+343 IGKYDITNKL
-353 LGLGVIEVSK
+353 LGLGLIEDTK
-363 DGELVMKAP
+363 DGEVVMRAP
-372 ADFSAAKIFFKG
+372 AAFSAAKIFFKG
-384 IGIRVGGTS
+384 IGIEVGGTS

-422 EYNAFTLQHNEAVK
+422 EYNAFTLQHNDTVPVK
-436 VEWSIVKQP
+436 WNIVEQP
-445 EGSNITLNPATG
+445 EGSNITLNPTTG

-474 LEDDCYEYTTVN
+474 LNDDCYEYTTIN
-486 YAPVALAQNS
+486 YAPVALAQNN
-496 GENILVNKEGEQ
+496 GVNILVNKEGEQ
-508 PKFVLSDK
+508 PKYVLSDK

-524 FNDMQNESAILTP
+524 FNSMNNESAILTP

-549 QLIENHGLIGIKTAD
+549 QLIENHGLIGIKTAN
-564 GSSFSESLAGSAR
+564 GSSFSEGLAGSAR

-611 KGKEIEGK
+611 KGKEIEGE

-722 DNLSNLIDNDKKFT
+722 DNLSNLVDNDKKFT

-785 IKMETYLNGKP
+785 IKMVTYLNGQE
-796 KETVKSWKVLGADV
+796 KETVKSWKVLGANV

-835 YVANLLDPVE
+835 YVADLLDPVE

-869 LNEDVKLNETKA
+869 LNEDVKLDETKA
-881 YTKAKMLLRRT
+881 YTKAKMLLHRT
-892 FTKNAD
+892 FTKSAD

-915 QVIEAF
+915 QVKKAF
-921 GEGTQVAKFNDLDE
+921 GEDTKVAKFNDLDE
-935 NWIKFETVDVAGEG
+935 NWIKFETVNMAVED
-949 VVLQK
+949 VVLHK
-954 NTPYIIFPTKEAI
+954 NTPYIIFPTQKAY
-967 SNCEYTINGKTETLA
+967 NNYEYTINGKTETLN

-994 DQTAHIENSV
+994 DQTAHIENSFN
-1004 EGSLLNN
+1004 GTFQN

-1016 SYDNNTAVSADSYMF
+1016 SYDNKTAVPVDSYMF
-1031 SKGNLVHTNKP
+1031 SKGDLVHTSKP

-1053 ENTPSGKM
+1053 ENTPSGKL
-1061 LQLSLN
+1061 LQFSLN
-1067 NNNIGNTTGIQIVE
+1067 NNNMGNTTGIQVVE
-1081 ENKRNTNSGIYN
+1081 EDKHNANTGIYN

-1106 LSKGVYIVNNKTVVI
+1106 LSKGVYIVNNKVVVV

>member
-1 MKMFNKLSCKNF
+1 MFKKLSQKIYF
-13 FIATFL
+13 MATFL
-19 LVTLPMG
+19 LFTLPMG
-26 AANTSGEDVS
+26 AANTNGEDVS
-36 EKIVMQD
+36 EKVVMQNSD
-43 TNPNKEH
+43 PNAEH
-50 YFSNRRALVGP
+50 YFNNRRALVGP
-61 GCMINSVGDGVKVL
+61 GCLINSVGDGVKVL

-95 PGLADVVVGGSPVI
+95 PGLADITVGGSPVI

-126 AICAKSDASILTL
+126 AICAKSDASILEL
-139 NLADFYK
+139 NLAKFYK

-206 NAKLG
+206 DAKLG

-218 AFVGDAREYTITSN
+218 AFVGDAREYTITNN
-232 KDNGMEKYAQEQG
+232 KENGIAKYAQEQNRG
-245 RKKFTVEAHG
+245 SFKLSANTLGGDLINADLTDNFTVQSLVVSVPA
-255 EKPTSPTLGLEVS
+255 KVTATSS
-268 RGDVIDE
+268 D
-275 DLKNGYAA
+275 N
-283 VVGAVFPVSTPVTV
+283 
-297 VAIPTDGKEAFPK
+297 KEAFPA

-315 FKYNGFNLANLSVGS
+315 FRYGMTELLN
-330 GVDLTLYNKENKE
+330 
-343 IGTYSLSSTV
+343 
-353 LGLGVIEVSK
+353 LGLGSTISLKFYNK
-363 DGELVMKAP
+363 DGRSITSQTISGTVLNLGLAGSKKNSEVVMKAP
-372 ADFSAAKIFFKG
+372 DAFSAVEIFF
-384 IGIRVGGTS
+384 GGVKVNLGAIY
-393 VNYAFVRLAPDAAT
+393 VNYAFVRMAPDAAT
-407 HHCAINATSSRDVSG
+407 HHCPINATSSRDVSG
-422 EYNAFTLQHNEAVK
+422 EYNAFTLQHNETVPVK
-436 VEWSIVKQP
+436 WNIVEQP
-445 EGSNITLNPATG
+445 EGSNISLNETTG

-474 LEDDCYEYTTVN
+474 LKDDCYEYTTIN
-486 YAPVALAQNS
+486 YAPVALAQNN
-496 GENILVNKEGEQ
+496 GVNILVNKEGEQ

-524 FNDMQNESAILTP
+524 FNNMNSESAILTP

-564 GSSFSESLAGSAR
+564 GSSFSEGLAGPTR

-624 DAISAGLIGSEQT
+624 DAISAGLIGSEST
-637 RKMRLSVDVPAGCL
+637 RKMRLSVDVPAGSP

-685 ATNMLYDAEVVSTQT
+685 ATNMMYDAEVVSTQT
-700 TNASIDFANSTVF
+700 TNASIDFANTTVF
-713 QTVNVGNGF
+713 QTVNAGNGF
-722 DNLSNLIDNDKKFT
+722 DNLSNLIDNDKKYA

-785 IKMETYLNGKP
+785 IKMVTYLDGQE

-869 LNEDVKLNETKA
+869 LNEDVKLDETKA

-915 QVIEAF
+915 QVKDAF
-921 GEGTQVAKFNDLDE
+921 GEDTKVAKFNDLDE
-935 NWIKFETVDVAGEG
+935 NWIKFETVSVAGEG
-949 VVLQK
+949 VVLKK
-954 NTPYIIFPTKEAI
+954 NTPYIIFPSKEAY
-967 SNCEYTINGKTETLA
+967 SNYEYTINGKTETLA
-982 GPVYVAEGINYE
+982 GPVYVANGINYE

-1004 EGSLLNN
+1004 NGTLQNN
-1011 MTFFG
+1011 MTFYG
-1016 SYDNNTAVSADSYMF
+1016 SYDNKTAVSADSYMF
-1031 SKGNLVHTNKP
+1031 SKGDLVHTSKL

-1053 ENTPSGKM
+1053 ENTPSGKL

-1067 NNNIGNTTGIQIVE
+1067 NNNMGNTTGIQVVE
-1081 ENKRNTNSGIYN
+1081 ENKRNANTGIYN

-1106 LSKGVYIVNNKTVVI
+1106 LSKGVYIVNNKVVVV

>member
-1 MKMFNKLSCKNF
+1 MKMFNKLTCKF
-13 FIATFL
+13 FLIATFL

-36 EKIVMQD
+36 EKVVMQD
-43 TNPNKEH
+43 TDPNKEH

-95 PGLADVVVGGSPVI
+95 PGLADVTVAGNPVI

-139 NLADFYK
+139 NLAKFYK

-196 DEIKLVQCGV
+196 DEIKLVQCGID
-206 NAKLG
+206 AKLG

-218 AFVGDAREYTITSN
+218 AFVGNAREYTITSN

-245 RKKFTVEAHG
+245 RKPFTVEAHG
-255 EKPTSPTLGLEVS
+255 KKPTHTALEVS
-268 RGDVIDE
+268 RNDVIDE
-275 DLKNGYAA
+275 NLNNGYTA
-283 VVGAVFPVSTPVTV
+283 VAGVLLSGSTPVTV
-297 VAIPTDGKEAFPK
+297 VARPTDGKEAFPK

-315 FKYNGFNLANLSVGS
+315 FKYNGFDLAHLEVGG
-330 GVDLTLYNKENKE
+330 GVELTLYNKENNE
-343 IGTYSLSSTV
+343 IGTYKLSKTV

-363 DGELVMKAP
+363 DGEFVMKAP
-372 ADFSAAKIFFKG
+372 ADFSAAKIYFNS
-384 IGIRVGGTS
+384 IGIKVGGTS
-393 VNYAFVRLAPDAAT
+393 VNYAIVRLAPDAAT

-422 EYNAFTLQHNEAVK
+422 EYNAFTLLHNDKVPVK
-436 VEWSIVKQP
+436 WNIVEQP

-474 LEDDCYEYTTVN
+474 MEDDCYEYTTVN

-524 FNDMQNESAILTP
+524 FNGMKNESAILTP

-779 LGLGTG
+779 LGLGKG
-785 IKMETYLNGKP
+785 IKMVTYLDGQE

-949 VVLQK
+949 VVLEK
-954 NTPYIIFPTKEAI
+954 NTPYIIFPTQKAAY
-967 SNCEYTINGKTETLA
+967 NNYEYNINGETKTLY
-982 GPVYVAEGINYE
+982 GPVYVANGINYE
-994 DQTAHIENSV
+994 DQTANLRPSV
-1004 EGSLLNN
+1004 NGTFNR

-1016 SYDNNTAVSADSYMF
+1016 SYDNKTAVSADSYMF
-1031 SKGNLVHTNKP
+1031 SKGDLVHTSKT

-1053 ENTPSGKM
+1053 ENTPSGKL

-1067 NNNIGNTTGIQIVE
+1067 NNNMGNTTGIQIVE
-1081 ENKRNTNSGIYN
+1081 ENKRNANSGIYN

>member
-1 MKMFNKLSCKNF
+1 MFKKLSQKIYF
-13 FIATFL
+13 MATFL
-19 LVTLPMG
+19 LFTLPIG
-26 AANTSGEDVS
+26 AANTNGEDVS
-36 EKIVMQD
+36 EKVVMQNSD
-43 TNPNKEH
+43 PNAKN
-50 YFSNRRALVGP
+50 YFSNRRALVGS
-61 GCMINSVGDGVKVL
+61 GCLINSVGDGVKVL

-146 IQFLKDGENVGKL
+146 IQFLKDGKNVDKP

-181 DQVDKLYMATAPGDF
+181 DQVDKLYMAKAPGDF

-218 AFVGDAREYTITSN
+218 AFVGNAREYTITSN

-245 RKKFTVEAHG
+245 RKQFNVEAYG
-255 EKPTSPTLGLEVS
+255 KKPTPTLLEVS
-268 RGDVIDE
+268 RDNVIDE
-275 DLKNGYAA
+275 DLKNGYTA
-283 VVGAVFPVSTPVTV
+283 VAGVLLSGSTPVTV
-297 VAIPTDGKEAFPK
+297 VARPTDEKEAFPK

-315 FKYNGFNLANLSVGS
+315 FKYNGFDLAHLEVGG
-330 GVDLTLYNKENKE
+330 GVELTLYNKDNNE
-343 IGTYSLSSTV
+343 IGTYKLSKTV

-363 DGELVMKAP
+363 DGEFVMKAP
-372 ADFSAAKIFFKG
+372 ADFSAAKIYFNS
-384 IGIRVGGTS
+384 IGIKVGGTS
-393 VNYAFVRLAPDAAT
+393 VNYAFVRMAPDAAT

-422 EYNAFTLQHNEAVK
+422 EYNAFTLQHNDKVPVK
-436 VEWSIVKQP
+436 WNIVEQP
-445 EGSNITLNPATG
+445 EGSNITLNETTG

-474 LEDDCYEYTTVN
+474 LDDCYEYTTIN
-486 YAPVALAQNS
+486 YAPVALAQNN
-496 GENILVNKEGEQ
+496 GVNILVNKEGEQ

-524 FNDMQNESAILTP
+524 FNGMNNESAILTP

-564 GSSFSESLAGSAR
+564 GSSFSEGLAGSAR

-611 KGKEIEGK
+611 KGKEMQGK

-624 DAISAGLIGSEQT
+624 DAISVGLIGSEQT

-700 TNASIDFANSTVF
+700 TNASIDFAKTTVF
-713 QTVNVGNGF
+713 QTVNAGNGF

-751 TIAVNIGKIV
+751 TIAVNIGKKV

-785 IKMETYLNGKP
+785 IKMVTYLNGQE

-835 YVANLLDPVE
+835 YVADLLDPVE

-869 LNEDVKLNETKA
+869 LNEDVKLDETKA
-881 YTKAKMLLRRT
+881 YTKAKMLLHRT
-892 FTKNAD
+892 FTTKNAD
-898 GTKGWNSIILP
+898 GTNGWNSIILP

-915 QVIEAF
+915 QVKKAF
-921 GEGTQVAKFNDLDE
+921 GEDTKVAKFNDLDE
-935 NWIKFETVDVAGEG
+935 NWIKFETVDMAVED
-949 VVLQK
+949 VVLHK
-954 NTPYIIFPTKEAI
+954 NTPYIIFPTQKAY
-967 SNCEYTINGKTETLA
+967 NNYEYTINGKTETLN

-994 DQTAHIENSV
+994 DQTAYIENSV
-1004 EGSLLNN
+1004 NGTFQN
-1011 MTFFG
+1011 MTFWG
-1016 SYDNNTAVSADSYMF
+1016 SYDNKTTVSADSYMF
-1031 SKGNLVHTNKP
+1031 SKGDLVHTSKP

-1053 ENTPSGKM
+1053 ENTPSGKL

-1067 NNNIGNTTGIQIVE
+1067 NNGMGNTTGIQIVE
-1081 ENKRNTNSGIYN
+1081 EDKQNTNTGIYN
-1093 MEGMRMNTNNVNE
+1093 MSGMRMNTNNVNE
-1106 LSKGVYIVNNKTVVI
+1106 LAKGVYIVNNKVVVV

>member
-1 MKMFNKLSCKNF
+1 M
-13 FIATFL
+13 ATFL
-19 LVTLPMG
+19 LFTLPIG
-26 AANTSGEDVS
+26 AANTNGEDVS
-36 EKIVMQD
+36 KKVVMQD
-43 TNPNKEH
+43 TNPNAEH
-50 YFSNRRALVGP
+50 YFNNRRVLVGS
-61 GCMINSVGDGVKVL
+61 GCLINSVGDGVKVL
-75 KGVKNLQNLCN
+75 KGVKDLQNLCN

-95 PGLADVVVGGSPVI
+95 PGLADVVVGGSPII

-126 AICAKSDASILTL
+126 AICAKSDASILKL

-146 IQFLKDGENVGKL
+146 IQFLKDGKNVDKP

-218 AFVGDAREYTITSN
+218 AFVGEAREYTITKN

-245 RKKFTVEAHG
+245 RKPFTVEASG
-255 EKPTSPTLGLEVS
+255 EKPTHTALEVS
-268 RGDVIDE
+268 RDDVIDE
-275 DLKNGYAA
+275 NLTNGYAA
-283 VVGAVFPVSTPVTV
+283 VVSALVPVSTPVTV
-297 VAIPTDGKEAFPK
+297 VARPTDGKEAFPK

-330 GVDLTLYNKENKE
+330 GVDITLYNKENKE
-343 IGTYSLSSTV
+343 IGTYKLSNTV

-384 IGIRVGGTS
+384 IGIQVGGTS
-393 VNYAFVRLAPDAAT
+393 VNYAFVRMAPDAAT

-422 EYNAFTLQHNEAVK
+422 EYNAFTLQHNDAVP
-436 VEWSIVKQP
+436 VKWNIIEQP
-445 EGSNITLNPATG
+445 EGSNISLNETTG

-474 LEDDCYEYTTVN
+474 LNDDCYEYTTIN
-486 YAPVALAQNS
+486 YAPVALAQNN
-496 GENILVNKEGEQ
+496 GVNILVNKEGEQ

-524 FNDMQNESAILTP
+524 FNSMNNESAILTP

-549 QLIENHGLIGIKTAD
+549 QLIENHGLIGIKTAN
-564 GSSFSESLAGSAR
+564 GSSFSEGLAGPAR

-611 KGKEIEGK
+611 KGKEIEGE

-700 TNASIDFANSTVF
+700 TNASIDFANTTIF
-713 QTVNVGNGF
+713 QTVNAGNGF

-785 IKMETYLNGKP
+785 IKMETYLDGQE

-869 LNEDVKLNETKA
+869 LNEDVKLDETKA
-881 YTKAKMLLRRT
+881 YTKARMLLHRT
-892 FTKNAD
+892 FTTKNAD
-898 GTKGWNSIILP
+898 GTNGWNSIILP

-915 QVIEAF
+915 QVTEAF
-921 GEGTQVAKFNDLDE
+921 GKGTQVAKFNDLDE

-954 NTPYIIFPTKEAI
+954 NTPYIIFPTQKAY
-967 SNCEYTINGKTETLA
+967 NNYEYTINGETKTLA
-982 GPVYVAEGINYE
+982 GPVYVANGINYE
-994 DQTAHIENSV
+994 DQTANLQPSV
-1004 EGSLLNN
+1004 DGKFNR

-1016 SYDNNTAVSADSYMF
+1016 SYDNKTAVSADSYMF
-1031 SKGNLVHTNKP
+1031 SKGDLVHTSKP

-1053 ENTPSGKM
+1053 ENTPSGKL

-1067 NNNIGNTTGIQIVE
+1067 NNNMGNTTGIQIVE
-1081 ENKRNTNSGIYN
+1081 ENKQNTNTGIYN
-1093 MEGMRMNTNNVNE
+1093 MSGMRMNTKNVNE
-1106 LSKGVYIVNNKTVVI
+1106 LSKGVYIVNNKVVVVV

>member
-1 MKMFNKLSCKNF
+1 MKMFNKLTCKIF
-13 FIATFL
+13 LIATFL

-86 DDLNDYAEL
+86 EELNDYAEL
-95 PGLADVVVGGSPVI
+95 PGLASVDLGGSPVI

-139 NLADFYK
+139 NLAEFYK
-146 IQFLKDGENVGKL
+146 IQFLKDGKNVGNLKS
-159 QDISTGKSIT
+159 ISTGKSIT

-218 AFVGDAREYTITSN
+218 AFVGDAREYTITNN
-232 KDNGMEKYAQEQG
+232 KENGISKYAQEQG

-255 EKPTSPTLGLEVS
+255 EKPTHTALEVS

-474 LEDDCYEYTTVN
+474 MEDDCYEYTTVN

-564 GSSFSESLAGSAR
+564 GSSFSEGLAGSAR
-577 AAFNGK
+577 AAFNEK

-611 KGKEIEGK
+611 KGKEIEGN

-624 DAISAGLIGSEQT
+624 DAISVGLIGSEQT

-722 DNLSNLIDNDKKFT
+722 DNLSNLVDNDKKFT

-785 IKMETYLNGKP
+785 IKMETYLDGKP

-835 YVANLLDPVE
+835 YVADLLDPVE

-881 YTKAKMLLRRT
+881 YTKATMLLRRT
-892 FTKNAD
+892 FTKSDD

-915 QVIEAF
+915 QVKEAF
-921 GEGTQVAKFNDLDE
+921 GEGTQVAQFNDLDE
-935 NWIKFETVDVAGEG
+935 NWIKFETVNVAGEG
-949 VVLQK
+949 VVLHK
-954 NTPYIIFPTKEAI
+954 NTPYIIFPTNEAY
-967 SNCEYTINGKTETLA
+967 SNYEYKINGETKTLY
-982 GPVYVAEGINYE
+982 GPVYVANGINYE

-1081 ENKRNTNSGIYN
+1081 ENKRNANHGIYN

>member
-1 MKMFNKLSCKNF
+1 M
-13 FIATFL
+13 ATFL
-19 LVTLPMG
+19 LFTLPIG
-26 AANTSGEDVS
+26 AANVNGEDVS
-36 EKIVMQD
+36 EKVVMQNS
-43 TNPNKEH
+43 NPNAEH
-50 YFSNRRALVGP
+50 YFNNRRALVGS
-61 GCMINSVGDGVKVL
+61 GCLINSVGDGVKVL

-139 NLADFYK
+139 NLAKFYK

-206 NAKLG
+206 DAKLG
-211 DVVNLRY
+211 DVINLRY
-218 AFVGDAREYTITSN
+218 AFVGDAREYTITLN

-255 EKPTSPTLGLEVS
+255 EKPTHTDLEVS
-268 RGDVIDE
+268 RDDVIDE
-275 DLKNGYAA
+275 NLTNGYAA

-297 VAIPTDGKEAFPK
+297 VARPTDGKETFPK

-330 GVDLTLYNKENKE
+330 GIELTLFNKENEK
-343 IGTYSLSSTV
+343 IGKYDITNKL
-353 LGLGVIEVSK
+353 LGLGLIEDTK
-363 DGELVMKAP
+363 DGEVVMRAP
-372 ADFSAAKIFFKG
+372 AAFSAAKIFFKG
-384 IGIRVGGTS
+384 IGIEVGGTS

-422 EYNAFTLQHNEAVK
+422 EYNAFTLQHNDTVPVK
-436 VEWSIVKQP
+436 WNIVEQP
-445 EGSNITLNPATG
+445 EGSNITLNPTTG

-474 LEDDCYEYTTVN
+474 LNDDCYEYTTIN
-486 YAPVALAQNS
+486 YAPVALAQNN
-496 GENILVNKEGEQ
+496 GVNILVNKEGEQ
-508 PKFVLSDK
+508 PKYVLSDK

-524 FNDMQNESAILTP
+524 FNSMNNESAILTP

-549 QLIENHGLIGIKTAD
+549 QLIENHGLIGIKTAN
-564 GSSFSESLAGSAR
+564 GSSFSEGLAGSAR

-611 KGKEIEGK
+611 KGKEIEGE

-700 TNASIDFANSTVF
+700 TNASIDFANTTIF
-713 QTVNVGNGF
+713 QTVNAGNGF

-785 IKMETYLNGKP
+785 IKMVTYLNGQE
-796 KETVKSWKVLGADV
+796 KETVKSWKVLGANV

-835 YVANLLDPVE
+835 YVADLLDPVE

-869 LNEDVKLNETKA
+869 LNEDVKLDETKA
-881 YTKAKMLLRRT
+881 YTKAKMLLHRT
-892 FTKNAD
+892 FTKSAD

-915 QVIEAF
+915 QVKKAF
-921 GEGTQVAKFNDLDE
+921 GEDTKVAKFNDLDE
-935 NWIKFETVDVAGEG
+935 NWIKFETVNMAVED
-949 VVLQK
+949 VVLHK
-954 NTPYIIFPTKEAI
+954 NTPYIIFPTQKAY
-967 SNCEYTINGKTETLA
+967 NNYEYTINGKTETLN

-994 DQTAHIENSV
+994 DQTAHIENSFN
-1004 EGSLLNN
+1004 GTFQN

-1016 SYDNNTAVSADSYMF
+1016 SYDNKTAVPVDSYMF
-1031 SKGNLVHTNKP
+1031 SKGDLVHTSKP

-1053 ENTPSGKM
+1053 ENTPSGKL
-1061 LQLSLN
+1061 LQFSLN
-1067 NNNIGNTTGIQIVE
+1067 NNNMGNTTGIQVVE
-1081 ENKRNTNSGIYN
+1081 EDKHNANTGIYN

-1106 LSKGVYIVNNKTVVI
+1106 LSKGVYIVNNKVVVV

>member
-1 MKMFNKLSCKNF
+1 MFKKLSQKIYF
-13 FIATFL
+13 MATFL
-19 LVTLPMG
+19 LFTLPIG
-26 AANTSGEDVS
+26 AANTNGEDVS
-36 EKIVMQD
+36 EKVVMQNSD
-43 TNPNKEH
+43 PNAKN
-50 YFSNRRALVGP
+50 YFSNRRALVGS
-61 GCMINSVGDGVKVL
+61 GCLINSVGDGVKVL

-146 IQFLKDGENVGKL
+146 IQFLKEGKNVGNL
-159 QDISTGKSIT
+159 QNISTGKSIT

-218 AFVGDAREYTITSN
+218 AFVGDAREYTITKN

-245 RKKFTVEAHG
+245 RKQFTVEAHG
-255 EKPTSPTLGLEVS
+255 KNPTKTWGEAS
-268 RGDVIDE
+268 RNNVIDE

-283 VVGAVFPVSTPVTV
+283 VVAAVVPVSTPVTV
-297 VAIPTDGKEAFPK
+297 VARPSDGKEAFPK

-315 FKYNGFNLANLSVGS
+315 FKFNGFSVADLSIGS
-330 GVDLTLYNKENKE
+330 GVDLTLYNKDNNE
-343 IGTYSLSSTV
+343 IGTYNLSKTV

-363 DGELVMKAP
+363 NGEFVMKAP
-372 ADFSAAKIFFKG
+372 ADFSAAKIKFKG
-384 IGIRVGGTS
+384 IGIQVGGTN
-393 VNYAFVRLAPDAAT
+393 VNYAFVRMAPDVAT

-474 LEDDCYEYTTVN
+474 IEDDCYEYTTVN

-496 GENILVNKEGEQ
+496 GVNILVNKDGEQ

-524 FNDMQNESAILTP
+524 FNDMKNESAILTP

-564 GSSFSESLAGSAR
+564 GSSFSEGLAGSAR

-611 KGKEIEGK
+611 KGKKIEGE

-722 DNLSNLIDNDKKFT
+722 DNLSNLVDNDKKFT

-779 LGLGTG
+779 LGLGKG
-785 IKMETYLNGKP
+785 IKMVTYLDGQE

-835 YVANLLDPVE
+835 YVADLLDPVE

-869 LNEDVKLNETKA
+869 LNEDVKLDETKA

-892 FTKNAD
+892 FTKNDD

-915 QVIEAF
+915 QVKNAF
-921 GEGTQVAKFNDLDE
+921 GEGTKLAKFNDLDE
-935 NWIKFETVDVAGEG
+935 NWIKFETVDVAGED
-949 VVLQK
+949 VVLHK

-967 SNCEYTINGKTETLA
+967 SNCEYTINGETKTLA

-1016 SYDNNTAVSADSYMF
+1016 SYDNKTAVSADSYMF
-1031 SKGNLVHTNKP
+1031 SKGDLVHTSKP

-1053 ENTPSGKM
+1053 ENTPSGKL

-1067 NNNIGNTTGIQIVE
+1067 NNGMGNTTGIQIVE
-1081 ENKRNTNSGIYN
+1081 ENKRNANTGIYN
-1093 MEGMRMNTNNVNE
+1093 MEGMRMNTNDVNE

>member
-1 MKMFNKLSCKNF
+1 MKMFKKLTCKIF

-26 AANTSGEDVS
+26 AATTSGEDGS
-36 EKIVMQD
+36 EKVVMQD
-43 TNPNKEH
+43 TDPNKEH
-50 YFSNRRALVGP
+50 YFNNRRALVGS
-61 GCMINSVGDGVKVL
+61 GCLINSVGDGVKVL

-95 PGLADVVVGGSPVI
+95 PGLADVTAVGSPVI

-126 AICAKSDASILTL
+126 AICANSSASILTL
-139 NLADFYK
+139 NLAEIYK
-146 IQFLKDGENVGKL
+146 IQFLKDGKPVGGL
-159 QDISTGKSIT
+159 QSISTGKSIT

-181 DQVDKLYMATAPGDF
+181 DQVDKLYMATAPGNF
-196 DEIKLVQCGV
+196 DEIKLVQFGV

-211 DVVNLRY
+211 DVVMLRY
-218 AFVGDAREYTITSN
+218 AFVGDAREYTITKN
-232 KDNGMEKYAQEQG
+232 KENGMGKYAQEQG
-245 RKKFTVEAHG
+245 REPFTVEAHG
-255 EKPTSPTLGLEVS
+255 KKPTHTALEAS
-268 RGDVIDE
+268 RDDVIDAN
-275 DLKNGYAA
+275 LNNGYTA
-283 VVGAVFPVSTPVTV
+283 VAGVLLSGSTPVTV
-297 VAIPTDGKEAFPK
+297 VAKPNDGKEAFPK

-315 FKYNGFNLANLSVGS
+315 FKYNGFDLANLEIGG
-330 GVDLTLYNKENKE
+330 GVELTLYNKENNE
-343 IGTYSLSSTV
+343 IGTYKLSKTV
-353 LGLGVIEVSK
+353 LGLGVIKVSK
-363 DGELVMKAP
+363 DGEFVMKAP
-372 ADFSAAKIFFKG
+372 ADFSAAKIYFNS
-384 IGIRVGGTS
+384 IGIKVGGTS

-422 EYNAFTLQHNEAVK
+422 EYNAFTLQHNEAVE
-436 VEWSIVKQP
+436 VEWSIVEQP
-445 EGSNITLNPATG
+445 EGSNITLNPTTG

-469 FKAQA
+469 FKAKA

-496 GENILVNKEGEQ
+496 DVNILVNKEGEQ

-524 FNDMQNESAILTP
+524 FNGMKNESAILTP

-564 GSSFSESLAGSAR
+564 GSSFSEGLAGPAR

-598 ADVFKFYNVKLFY
+598 ADVFKFYNVKLFN
-611 KGKEIEGK
+611 KGKEIEGEI
-619 VTTHW
+619 TTHW

-637 RKMRLSVDVPAGCL
+637 RKMRLSVDVPAGCR

-685 ATNMLYDAEVVSTQT
+685 ATNMLHDAEVVSTQT
-700 TNASIDFANSTVF
+700 TNASIDFANSTLF
-713 QTVNVGNGF
+713 QTVNAGNGYN
-722 DNLSNLIDNDKKFT
+722 NLANLIDNDKKFT
-736 TAYKLPK
+736 TAYELPK
-743 ILTVGTGA
+743 IVSVGTGA

-761 DKGQNLIMVT
+761 DKGQQLIMVT

-785 IKMETYLNGKP
+785 IKMETYLDGEP

-816 GYAVLETQEPFDQ
+816 GYAVLETQESFDQ

-835 YVANLLDPVE
+835 DVADVLKPVE
-845 IKGFALRTDKN
+845 IKGFALRTNKN

-869 LNEDVKLNETKA
+869 LNEDVKLDEKKT
-881 YTKAKMLLRRT
+881 YTKAIMLLRRT
-892 FTKNAD
+892 FTKSAD

-909 VDMTAA
+909 VDMTTA
-915 QVIEAF
+915 QVKDAF
-921 GEGTQVAKFNDLDE
+921 GEGTQVAEFNDLDE
-935 NWIKFETVDVAGEG
+935 NWIKFKTVDVAGED
-949 VVLQK
+949 VVLKK
-954 NTPYIIFPTKEAI
+954 NTPYIIFPSKEAY
-967 SNCEYTINGKTETLA
+967 SNYEYTINNETKTLN

-994 DQTAHIENSV
+994 DQTANIEHSV
-1004 EGSLLNN
+1004 NGTFQH

-1016 SYDNNTAVSADSYMF
+1016 SYDNKTDVLADSYMF
-1031 SKGNLVHTNKP
+1031 SKGDLVHTSKP

-1053 ENTPSGKM
+1053 ENTPSGKL

-1067 NNNIGNTTGIQIVE
+1067 NNNMGNTTGIQIVE
-1081 ENKRNTNSGIYN
+1081 ENKRNANPGIYN